1 MTDELDAFYIRDP
14 TFPII
19 KNRNNFVIGKHTYY
33 NPRSQ
38 AFINYWRLHKK
49 RCIEG
54 FWSIDDPE
62 YHIDVNNPVEP
73 IECGKKWRFM
83 PPNLYFY
90 VNFGVIKHKPEG
102 SQKTDPK
109 KIVRPYLRDFEWAY
123 FYNFIEARGFSGF
136 SDDDEYT
143 CLEAVDKFEKNEI
156 LEDDADLQVESIYK
170 KDGSLKK
177 YIPARQYLRQLF
189 DRPMGIPLYENQS
202 KNMMLLGARGGGKP
216 VDYQCVTITP
226 DGVKLFKDLQV
237 GDAVFAKDGSI
248 TKIIGIPFDGE
259 DECYELTLKDG
270 RKIIAGQD
278 HEWLVIK
285 HGSKRGE
292 FITTT
297 KEMLK
302 DYVRER
308 KISDR
313 NPSGKEY
320 IYRIPVNGCVD
331 FSKQNIDLDPYTLG
345 IIIGNGSCTSC
356 SKNKIQITINKV
368 DYEVLKHNIPY
379 NISELKEGKHISLEF
394 ENIKD
399 VLIKYNLY
407 GKYSYN
413 KSIPKEYLFNDKETR
428 LELLKGLIDSDG
440 TVTKSRGT
448 PSYNTTSEQL
458 ADDVCFLARSL
469 GYNCKK
475 SKKEN
480 VGYKDKDG
488 NFVHCRDCYNV
499 YIYTDE
505 NISKLDRK
513 NEKIVSRISKYQRS
527 KIDYTTIIDIK
538 YVGRRKCK
546 CITVEHKD
554 HCFLAGDFIVT
565 HNSYLTGV
573 GVVLHEWLFDG
584 ARIYNKESIE
594 NPSVV
599 EILVGAANTAKSK
612 DILDKTE
619 LALNN
624 LAGPG
629 GYAKH
634 PFYKEHMGT
643 LKSNNINNAFRNEY
657 LKKIGGEWVKKG
669 SMSNIKHV
677 TFTVTNPE
685 AAAGTRPNI
694 IVVEEVGLLENVL
707 QVHASNEAT
716 MVTDGTNRFGTT
728 VYIGT
733 GGNMDKIVESEILFR
748 DPEANTLLA
757 FDDIYENSGK
767 IGWFVPAYYMDGSYK
782 DENGNT
788 KIKEAVDHY
797 MKRREIKRKAKSMK
811 AIDGELT
818 NYPLKPSEMFS
829 SNNSNIFPIN
839 DLKERLIEIQT
850 QSYKEAD
857 KTLVCELGIDSNGDV
872 FTYPVDSNKVIRNF
886 PALKSMDLDGAVEI
900 YEEPKKD
907 SEGNVFMNRYYA
919 GCLTPGEKVLTNHG
933 LKNVENVGY
942 NDFLYNNDG
951 KLVKITN
958 LLSRKVNN
966 YKCKEIKLSN
976 TYRTLKTTF
985 EHPFYSSKNTRIIN
999 EDKFEFSKR
1008 RMFDIGEK
1016 DWIKYP
1022 NLYIEEQD
1030 IDIKEIINKYSKKTD
1045 YIKLFN
1051 NKNFWWLVGLWLGDG
1066 SLNKRKGIDICFN
1079 KKEKYLD
1086 KYISVV
1092 KKIFNK
1098 NPSTHSE
1105 TNSKINYVFYSS
1117 FMYEF
1122 LKNEFGYGSKNKHI
1136 PEWFKRWKNSF
1147 KKELVYGYFCADGS
1161 VIKHEKYNSISFV
1174 STSLE
1179 LLENIQDL
1187 LFSFNIVS
1195 GLSLLR
1201 KEKIMEIEKRKVN
1214 CSCTYQLRIGNY
1226 DSIKFKNLFNFLNC
1240 DKLSKIDES
1249 LNTGIRR
1256 KNGCFI
1262 SKDKKY
1268 IYFQIK
1274 SIKTF
1279 TYSGVV
1285 YNFTCDTHKYLSHH
1299 FTNCNCDTYD
1309 DDKVVDTISLGSIF
1323 IMDSWTRRIV
1333 AEYTGRRLTKDF
1345 YEITRRLTMYYNAVN
1360 NYEQNKKGLFSY
1372 YEKVKSLYLLAET
1385 PKSLKDEAGTSIIR
1399 TGNRKYGT
1407 TTTTAVINYGI
1418 NLILNWLLE
1427 EAYGEEANIS
1437 NVFKIKSKGLL
1448 EELIKYNPKH
1458 GNYDR
1463 IFALI
1468 MLLIL
1473 VEDRHRIID
1482 EQINNMESPK
1492 QSVEQDEFF
1501 SRNYDRKYK
1510 SMGIRF

>member
-189 DRPMGIPLYENQS
+189 DKPMGIPLYENQS
-202 KNMMLLGARGGGKP
+202 KNMMLLGARGGGKGTLLTEVVP
-216 VDYQCVTITP
+216 TP
-226 DGVKLFKDLQV
+226 DGMKVWGSLQI
-237 GDAVFAKDGSI
+237 GDYVFDENGNP
-248 TKIIGIPFDGE
+248 TKIIGIPFD
-259 DECYELTLKDG
+259 DITNTYEITFSDG
-270 RKIIAGQD
+270 RKTVVSEDHLWNVKCWDKGFKVVDTKTIA
-278 HEWLVIK
+278 
-285 HGSKRGE
+285 S
-292 FITTT
+292 
-297 KEMLK
+297 
-302 DYVRER
+302 DYVKKR
-308 KISDR
+308 KVTER
-313 NPSGKEY
+313 NPNGKEY
-320 IYRIPVNGCVD
+320 KYKIQVSGSVEFN
-331 FSKQNIDLDPYTLG
+331 KKEDLLIDPYTMGLL
-345 IIIGNGSCTSC
+345 IGGGSFR
-356 SKNKIQITINKV
+356 NV
-368 DYEVLKHNIPY
+368 HNHTMFLAGASEDIDEYREIIPY
-379 NISELKEGKHISLEF
+379 HIDELSSKDNNIIHIN
-394 ENIKD
+394 NIKEI
-399 VLIKYNLY
+399 LKKYDLLD
-407 GKYSYN
+407 KYSYE
-413 KSIPKEYLFNDKETR
+413 KHIPYQYLFSSKEDR
-428 LELLKGLIDSDG
+428 LNLLKGLIDTDG

-448 PSYNTTSEQL
+448 PSYTTTSEQL
-458 ADDVCFLARSL
+458 TDDVCFLVRSL
-469 GYNCKK
+469 GYNCRK

-499 YIYTDE
+499 YIYTDDIIC
-505 NISKLDRK
+505 NLKRKISK
-513 NEKIVSRISKYQRS
+513 IQPRISNYHKS
-527 KIDYTTIIDIK
+527 KQLYSIITD
-538 YVGRRKCK
+538 VKCLGPQHIR
-546 CITVEHKD
+546 CISVENESG
-554 HCFLAGDFIVT
+554 LYLTNDFIVT

-594 NPSVV
+594 NPSVI

-629 GYAKH
+629 GYTKH

-677 TFTVTNPE
+677 TFTITNPE

-857 KTLVCELGIDSNGDV
+857 KTLVCELGIDSNGSV

-933 LKNVENVGY
+933 LKNVEDIN
-942 NDFLYNNDG
+942 NNDLLLNKDG
-951 KLVKITN
+951 EFVSINKFLKFYKKQEDVYEFKVSNIFRTTKFTKEHPIYVSDRITKYNTKSNRQRQYEFNFDFKTADLVKEGQWTKSPNIYRKETN
-958 LLSRKVNN
+958 DYLNLNFNKKILN
-966 YKCKEIKLSN
+966 
-976 TYRTLKTTF
+976 
-985 EHPFYSSKNTRIIN
+985 
-999 EDKFEFSKR
+999 DK
-1008 RMFDIGEK
+1008 D
-1016 DWIKYP
+1016 
-1022 NLYIEEQD
+1022 
-1030 IDIKEIINKYSKKTD
+1030 
-1045 YIKLFN
+1045 
-1051 NKNFWWLVGLWLGDG
+1051 FWWLIGLWLGDG
-1066 SLNKRKGIDICFN
+1066 WI
-1079 KKEKYLD
+1079 D
-1086 KYISVV
+1086 KYSIYFSFNSKETAHINKAKSIVQRL
-1092 KKIFNK
+1092 FNK
-1098 NPSTHSE
+1098 NTYERIRNNCVELSFGNKKLSKFL
-1105 TNSKINYVFYSS
+1105 NDYFGKYAYGKKINESIKYAPHKLKKQLVLGYLDSDGCVIEKNNRYSS
-1117 FMYEF
+1117 
-1122 LKNEFGYGSKNKHI
+1122 
-1136 PEWFKRWKNSF
+1136 
-1147 KKELVYGYFCADGS
+1147 
-1161 VIKHEKYNSISFV
+1161 SFV
-1174 STSLE
+1174 SINLE
-1179 LLENIQDL
+1179 LLESIQDI
-1187 LFSFNIVS
+1187 LFSLNIVS
-1195 GLSLLR
+1195 NLSKLR
-1201 KEKIMEIEKRKVN
+1201 NKKESFIQEKKVN
-1214 CSCTYQLRIGNY
+1214 QKETYQLRLGHF
-1226 DSIKFKNLFNFLNC
+1226 DVLKLRSLFDEIDDL
-1240 DKLSKIDES
+1240 KLSKVNINKYNKRPSPTSFE
-1249 LNTGIRR
+1249 
-1256 KNGCFI
+1256 CFI
-1262 SKDKKY
+1262 KDGFIYNKIKKITKSKY
-1268 IYFQIK
+1268 TGY
-1274 SIKTF
+1274 
-1279 TYSGVV
+1279 V
-1285 YNFTCDTHKYLSHH
+1285 YNFDCKTHTFISYYITTH
-1299 FTNCNCDTYD
+1299 NCDTYD

-1427 EAYGEEANIS
+1427 EAYGEDANIS
-1437 NVFKIKSKGLL
+1437 NVSKIKSKGLL

>member
-189 DRPMGIPLYENQS
+189 DKPMGLPLYENQS
-202 KNMMLLGARGGGKP
+202 KNIMLLGARGGGK
-216 VDYQCVTITP
+216 
-226 DGVKLFKDLQV
+226 
-237 GDAVFAKDGSI
+237 
-248 TKIIGIPFDGE
+248 
-259 DECYELTLKDG
+259 
-270 RKIIAGQD
+270 
-278 HEWLVIK
+278 
-285 HGSKRGE
+285 
-292 FITTT
+292 
-297 KEMLK
+297 
-302 DYVRER
+302 
-308 KISDR
+308 
-313 NPSGKEY
+313 
-320 IYRIPVNGCVD
+320 
-331 FSKQNIDLDPYTLG
+331 
-345 IIIGNGSCTSC
+345 
-356 SKNKIQITINKV
+356 
-368 DYEVLKHNIPY
+368 
-379 NISELKEGKHISLEF
+379 
-394 ENIKD
+394 
-399 VLIKYNLY
+399 
-407 GKYSYN
+407 
-413 KSIPKEYLFNDKETR
+413 
-428 LELLKGLIDSDG
+428 
-440 TVTKSRGT
+440 
-448 PSYNTTSEQL
+448 
-458 ADDVCFLARSL
+458 
-469 GYNCKK
+469 
-475 SKKEN
+475 
-480 VGYKDKDG
+480 
-488 NFVHCRDCYNV
+488 
-499 YIYTDE
+499 
-505 NISKLDRK
+505 
-513 NEKIVSRISKYQRS
+513 
-527 KIDYTTIIDIK
+527 
-538 YVGRRKCK
+538 
-546 CITVEHKD
+546 
-554 HCFLAGDFIVT
+554 
-565 HNSYLTGV
+565 SYLTGV

-629 GYAKH
+629 GYTKH

-685 AAAGTRPNI
+685 AAAGTRPNV

-716 MVTDGTNRFGTT
+716 MVTDGTNRFGSTI
-728 VYIGT
+728 YIGT

-748 DPEANTLLA
+748 DPVANTLLA
-757 FDDIYENSGK
+757 FEDIYENSGM
-767 IGWFVPAYYMDGSYK
+767 IGWFVPAYYMDGTYK

-797 MKRREIKRKAKSMK
+797 MKRREVKRKAKSMK

-857 KTLVCELGIDSNGDV
+857 RTLVCELGIDSNGNV
-872 FTYPVDSNKVIRNF
+872 FTYPVDLNKVIRNF

-919 GCLTPGEKVLTNHG
+919 GCLTPGEKVFTNNG
-933 LKNVENVGY
+933 LKKVEDINSNDLLLNKDGEFVEINKFLKFYKKNEDIYKIKVSNTFRTTTFTKEHPIYISDRKTKY
-942 NDFLYNNDG
+942 NTKSERQRQYEFDFDF
-951 KLVKITN
+951 KTVDLVKKGQWT
-958 LLSRKVNN
+958 KVPNI
-966 YKCKEIKLSN
+966 YKL
-976 TYRTLKTTF
+976 
-985 EHPFYSSKNTRIIN
+985 
-999 EDKFEFSKR
+999 
-1008 RMFDIGEK
+1008 EK
-1016 DWIKYP
+1016 DDYLKL
-1022 NLYIEEQD
+1022 NL
-1030 IDIKEIINKYSKKTD
+1030 NKKILKD
-1045 YIKLFN
+1045 KD
-1051 NKNFWWLVGLWLGDG
+1051 FWWLVGLWIGDG
-1066 SLNKRKGIDICFN
+1066 WTQKNKIFFSFNIKETKHIEKAEEIIRNIFKKDIYKRVRNNCMEMSFLSIELYEFFN
-1079 KKEKYLD
+1079 NNFGKYAYGKKIPECIKYIPEHLKKNLILGYLD
-1086 KYISVV
+1086 SDGCVIE
-1092 KKIFNK
+1092 N
-1098 NPSTHSE
+1098 
-1105 TNSKINYVFYSS
+1105 NSRYSS
-1117 FMYEF
+1117 
-1122 LKNEFGYGSKNKHI
+1122 N
-1136 PEWFKRWKNSF
+1136 
-1147 KKELVYGYFCADGS
+1147 
-1161 VIKHEKYNSISFV
+1161 FV
-1174 STSLE
+1174 SINLE
-1179 LLENIQDL
+1179 LLEAIQDI
-1187 LFSFNIVS
+1187 LFSLNIVS
-1195 GLSLLR
+1195 NLSKLR
-1201 KEKIMEIEKRKVN
+1201 NNKISNIKSRIINQKEV
-1214 CSCTYQLRIGNY
+1214 YHLRLGHF
-1226 DSIKFKNLFNFLNC
+1226 DSIKLRDLFDYVDDL
-1240 DKLSKIDES
+1240 KLSKID
-1249 LNTGIRR
+1249 
-1256 KNGCFI
+1256 KNKYIKRSSPTSFDCFI
-1262 SKDKKY
+1262 KDDY
-1268 IYFQIK
+1268 IYFKIK
-1274 SIKTF
+1274 EITKSK
-1279 TYSGVV
+1279 YDGYV
-1285 YNFTCDTHKYLSHH
+1285 YNFDCKTHSFVTYHITTH
-1299 FTNCNCDTYD
+1299 NCDTYD
-1309 DDKVVDTISLGSIF
+1309 DDKVVDTVSLGSIF

-1427 EAYGEEANIS
+1427 EAYGEDANIS

-1492 QSVEQDEFF
+1492 QSIEQDEFF
-1501 SRNYDRKYK
+1501 SRNYDQKYK

>member
-19 KNRNNFVIGKHTYY
+19 KNKNNFVIGKHTYY

-189 DRPMGIPLYENQS
+189 DKPMGIPLYENQS
-202 KNMMLLGARGGGKP
+202 KNMMLLGARGGGKGTLLTEVVP
-216 VDYQCVTITP
+216 TP
-226 DGVKLFKDLQV
+226 DGMKVWGSLQI
-237 GDAVFAKDGSI
+237 GDYVFDENGNP
-248 TKIIGIPFDGE
+248 TKIIGIPFD
-259 DECYELTLKDG
+259 DITNTYEITFSDG
-270 RKIIAGQD
+270 RKTIVSEDHLWNVKCWDKGFKVIDTKTIA
-278 HEWLVIK
+278 
-285 HGSKRGE
+285 S
-292 FITTT
+292 
-297 KEMLK
+297 
-302 DYVRER
+302 DYVKKR
-308 KISDR
+308 KVTER
-313 NPSGKEY
+313 NPNGKEY
-320 IYRIPVNGCVD
+320 KYKIQVSGAVEFN
-331 FSKQNIDLDPYTLG
+331 KKEDLLIDPYTMGLL
-345 IIIGNGSCTSC
+345 IGDGSFR
-356 SKNKIQITINKV
+356 NV
-368 DYEVLKHNIPY
+368 HNHTMFLAGASEDIDEYREIIPY
-379 NISELKEGKHISLEF
+379 HIDELSSKDNNVIHIN
-394 ENIKD
+394 NIKEI
-399 VLIKYNLY
+399 LKKYDLLD
-407 GKYSYN
+407 KYSYE
-413 KSIPKEYLFNDKETR
+413 KHIPYQYLFSSKEDR
-428 LELLKGLIDSDG
+428 LNLLKGLIDTDG

-448 PSYNTTSEQL
+448 PSYTTTSEQL

-469 GYNCKK
+469 GYNCRK

-499 YIYTDE
+499 YIYTDDIICNLKRKIAKIQPRTSNYHKSKQLYSIIVDVKCLGPQHIRCISVE
-505 NISKLDRK
+505 NESGLYLT
-513 NEKIVSRISKYQRS
+513 N
-527 KIDYTTIIDIK
+527 
-538 YVGRRKCK
+538 
-546 CITVEHKD
+546 
-554 HCFLAGDFIVT
+554 DFIVT

-629 GYAKH
+629 GYTKH

-657 LKKIGGEWVKKG
+657 LKKISGEWVKKG

-857 KTLVCELGIDSNGDV
+857 KTLVCELGIDSNGSV

-933 LKNVENVGY
+933 LKNVE
-942 NDFLYNNDG
+942 DINNDDLLLNKDG
-951 KLVKITN
+951 EFVSINKFLKFYKEQEDVYEFKVSNIFRTTKFTKEHPIYVSDRITKYNTKSNRQRQYEFNFDFKTADLVKEGQWTKSPNIYRKETN
-958 LLSRKVNN
+958 DYLNLNFNK
-966 YKCKEIKLSN
+966 KI
-976 TYRTLKTTF
+976 LK
-985 EHPFYSSKNTRIIN
+985 
-999 EDKFEFSKR
+999 DK
-1008 RMFDIGEK
+1008 D
-1016 DWIKYP
+1016 
-1022 NLYIEEQD
+1022 
-1030 IDIKEIINKYSKKTD
+1030 
-1045 YIKLFN
+1045 
-1051 NKNFWWLVGLWLGDG
+1051 FWWLIGLWLGDG
-1066 SLNKRKGIDICFN
+1066 WT
-1079 KKEKYLD
+1079 D
-1086 KYISVV
+1086 KYSIYFSFNSKETTHINKAKSIVQRL
-1092 KKIFNK
+1092 FNK
-1098 NPSTHSE
+1098 NTYERIRNNCVELSFGNKKLSE
-1105 TNSKINYVFYSS
+1105 FLNDYFGKYAYGKKINESIKYAPHKLKKQLILGYLDSDGCIIEKNNRYSS
-1117 FMYEF
+1117 
-1122 LKNEFGYGSKNKHI
+1122 
-1136 PEWFKRWKNSF
+1136 
-1147 KKELVYGYFCADGS
+1147 
-1161 VIKHEKYNSISFV
+1161 SFV
-1174 STSLE
+1174 SINLE
-1179 LLENIQDL
+1179 LLESIQDI
-1187 LFSFNIVS
+1187 LFSLNIVS
-1195 GLSLLR
+1195 NLSKLR
-1201 KEKIMEIEKRKVN
+1201 NKKESFIQEKKVN
-1214 CSCTYQLRIGNY
+1214 QKETYQLRLGHF
-1226 DSIKFKNLFNFLNC
+1226 DVLKLRSLFDEIDDL
-1240 DKLSKIDES
+1240 KLSKVNINKYNKRPSPTSFE
-1249 LNTGIRR
+1249 
-1256 KNGCFI
+1256 CFI
-1262 SKDKKY
+1262 KDGFIYNKIKKITKSKY
-1268 IYFQIK
+1268 TGY
-1274 SIKTF
+1274 
-1279 TYSGVV
+1279 V
-1285 YNFTCDTHKYLSHH
+1285 YNFDCKTHTFISYYITTH
-1299 FTNCNCDTYD
+1299 NCDTYD

-1385 PKSLKDEAGTSIIR
+1385 PKSLKDEAGSSIIR

-1427 EAYGEEANIS
+1427 EAYGEDANIS

-1482 EQINNMESPK
+1482 EQINNMESSK

>member
-189 DRPMGIPLYENQS
+189 DKPMGIPLYENQS
-202 KNMMLLGARGGGKP
+202 KNMMLLGARGGGKGTLLTEIVP
-216 VDYQCVTITP
+216 TP
-226 DGVKLFKDLQV
+226 DGMKIWGSLQI
-237 GDAVFAKDGSI
+237 GDYVFDENGNP
-248 TKIIGIPFDGE
+248 TKIIGIPFD
-259 DECYELTLKDG
+259 DITNTYEITFSDG
-270 RKIIAGQD
+270 RKTVVSEDHLWNVKCWDKGFKVIDTKTIA
-278 HEWLVIK
+278 
-285 HGSKRGE
+285 S
-292 FITTT
+292 
-297 KEMLK
+297 
-302 DYVRER
+302 DYVKKR
-308 KISDR
+308 KVTKR
-313 NPSGKEY
+313 NPNGKEY
-320 IYRIPVNGCVD
+320 KYKIQVSGAVEFN
-331 FSKQNIDLDPYTLG
+331 KKEDLLIDPYTMGLL
-345 IIIGNGSCTSC
+345 IGDGSFRH
-356 SKNKIQITINKV
+356 V
-368 DYEVLKHNIPY
+368 HNHTMFLAGASEDIDKYREIIPY
-379 NISELKEGKHISLEF
+379 RIDELSSKDNNTIHIN
-394 ENIKD
+394 NIKEI
-399 VLIKYNLY
+399 LKKYDLLD
-407 GKYSYN
+407 KYSYE
-413 KSIPKEYLFNDKETR
+413 KHIPYQYLFASKEDR
-428 LELLKGLIDSDG
+428 LNLLKGLIDTDG
-440 TVTKSRGT
+440 IVTKSRGT
-448 PSYNTTSEQL
+448 PSYTTTSKQL
-458 ADDVCFLARSL
+458 ADDVCFLVRSL
-469 GYNCKK
+469 GYNCRK

-488 NFVHCRDCYNV
+488 NFVHCRDCYNI
-499 YIYTDE
+499 YIYTDDIICKLKRKIAKIQPRTSNYHKSKQLYSIIVDVKCLGPQHIRCISVE
-505 NISKLDRK
+505 NESGLYLT
-513 NEKIVSRISKYQRS
+513 N
-527 KIDYTTIIDIK
+527 
-538 YVGRRKCK
+538 
-546 CITVEHKD
+546 
-554 HCFLAGDFIVT
+554 DFIVT

-857 KTLVCELGIDSNGDV
+857 KTLVCELGIDSNGSV

-900 YEEPKKD
+900 YEEPKRD

-933 LKNVENVGY
+933 LKNVEDIN
-942 NDFLYNNDG
+942 NNDLLLNKDG
-951 KLVKITN
+951 EFVSINKFLRFYKEQEDVYEFKVSNIFRTTKFTKEHPIYVSDRIIKYNTKSNRQRQYEFNFDFKTADLVKEGQWTKSPNIYRKETN
-958 LLSRKVNN
+958 DYLNLNFNK
-966 YKCKEIKLSN
+966 KI
-976 TYRTLKTTF
+976 LK
-985 EHPFYSSKNTRIIN
+985 
-999 EDKFEFSKR
+999 DK
-1008 RMFDIGEK
+1008 D
-1016 DWIKYP
+1016 
-1022 NLYIEEQD
+1022 
-1030 IDIKEIINKYSKKTD
+1030 
-1045 YIKLFN
+1045 
-1051 NKNFWWLVGLWLGDG
+1051 FWWLIGLWLGDG
-1066 SLNKRKGIDICFN
+1066 WI
-1079 KKEKYLD
+1079 D
-1086 KYISVV
+1086 KYSIYFSFNS
-1092 KKIFNK
+1092 KETAHINKAKSIIQRLFNK
-1098 NPSTHSE
+1098 NTYERIKNNCVELSFGNKKLSE
-1105 TNSKINYVFYSS
+1105 FLNDYFGKYAYGKKINEFIKYAPHKFKKQLILGYLDSDGCIIEKNNRYSS
-1117 FMYEF
+1117 
-1122 LKNEFGYGSKNKHI
+1122 
-1136 PEWFKRWKNSF
+1136 
-1147 KKELVYGYFCADGS
+1147 
-1161 VIKHEKYNSISFV
+1161 SFV
-1174 STSLE
+1174 SINLE
-1179 LLENIQDL
+1179 LLESIQDI
-1187 LFSFNIVS
+1187 LFSLNIVS
-1195 GLSLLR
+1195 NLSKLR
-1201 KEKIMEIEKRKVN
+1201 NKKESFIQEKKVN
-1214 CSCTYQLRIGNY
+1214 QKETYQLRLGHF
-1226 DSIKFKNLFNFLNC
+1226 DVLKLRSLFDEIDDL
-1240 DKLSKIDES
+1240 KLSKVNINKYNKRPSPTSFE
-1249 LNTGIRR
+1249 
-1256 KNGCFI
+1256 CFI
-1262 SKDKKY
+1262 KDGFIYNKIKKITKSKHTGY
-1268 IYFQIK
+1268 
-1274 SIKTF
+1274 
-1279 TYSGVV
+1279 V
-1285 YNFTCDTHKYLSHH
+1285 YNFDCKTHTFISYYITTH
-1299 FTNCNCDTYD
+1299 NCDTYD

-1437 NVFKIKSKGLL
+1437 NVSKIKSKGLL

-1473 VEDRHRIID
+1473 VEDRHRVID

>member
-1 MTDELDAFYIRDP
+1 MTEDLDSFYIRDP
-14 TFPII
+14 VFPII
-19 KNRNNFVIGKHTYY
+19 KNRNNFVIKKHTYY

-62 YHIDVNNPVEP
+62 YQIDVNNPVEP
-73 IECGKKWRFM
+73 IGCGKKWRFM

-123 FYNFIEARGFSGF
+123 FYNYIEARGFSGF
-136 SDDDEYT
+136 SDDNEYT

-156 LEDDADLQVESIYK
+156 LEDDPELQVASIYK

-177 YIPARQYLRQLF
+177 YIPAREYLRQLF
-189 DRPMGIPLYENQS
+189 DKPMGIPLYENQS
-202 KNMMLLGARGGGKP
+202 KNMMLLGARGGGKGTLLTEVVP
-216 VDYQCVTITP
+216 TP
-226 DGVKLFKDLQV
+226 DGMKVWGSLQI
-237 GDAVFAKDGSI
+237 GDYVFDENGNP
-248 TKIIGIPFDGE
+248 TKIIGIPFDNITNT
-259 DECYELTLKDG
+259 YEITFSDG
-270 RKIIAGQD
+270 RKTVVSEDHLWNVKCWDKGFKIID
-278 HEWLVIK
+278 
-285 HGSKRGE
+285 
-292 FITTT
+292 T
-297 KEMLK
+297 KTIAS
-302 DYVRER
+302 DYVKKR
-308 KISDR
+308 KVTER
-313 NPSGKEY
+313 NPNGKEY
-320 IYRIPVNGCVD
+320 KYKIQVSGAVEFN
-331 FSKQNIDLDPYTLG
+331 KKEDLLIDPYTMGLL
-345 IIIGNGSCTSC
+345 IGGGSFRHVHKHTMFLAGASEDIDEYR
-356 SKNKIQITINKV
+356 KI
-368 DYEVLKHNIPY
+368 IPY
-379 NISELKEGKHISLEF
+379 RIDELSAKDNNIIHIN
-394 ENIKD
+394 NIKEI
-399 VLIKYNLY
+399 LKKYDLLD
-407 GKYSYN
+407 KYSYE
-413 KSIPKEYLFNDKETR
+413 KHIPYQYLFASKEDR
-428 LELLKGLIDSDG
+428 LNLLKGLIDTDG

-448 PSYNTTSEQL
+448 PSYTTTSEQL
-458 ADDVCFLARSL
+458 ADDVCFLVRSL
-469 GYNCKK
+469 GYNCRK

-499 YIYTDE
+499 YIYTDDIICNLKRKIAKIQPRTSNYHKSKQLYSIIVDVKYLGPQHIRCISVE
-505 NISKLDRK
+505 NESGLYLT
-513 NEKIVSRISKYQRS
+513 N
-527 KIDYTTIIDIK
+527 
-538 YVGRRKCK
+538 
-546 CITVEHKD
+546 
-554 HCFLAGDFIVT
+554 DFIVT

-629 GYAKH
+629 GYVKH

-643 LKSNNINNAFRNEY
+643 LKSNNMNNAFRNEY
-657 LKKIGGEWVKKG
+657 LKKVGGEWEKKG

-677 TFTVTNPE
+677 TFTITNPE

-728 VYIGT
+728 IYIGT

-788 KIKEAVDHY
+788 KIKEAIDHY

-850 QSYKEAD
+850 QSYKDED
-857 KTLVCELGIDSNGDV
+857 KTLVCELGLDSNGNV

-933 LKNVENVGY
+933 LKNVEDIN
-942 NDFLYNNDG
+942 NNDLLLNKDG
-951 KLVKITN
+951 EFVSINKFLKFYKEQEDVYEFKVSNIFRTTKFTKEHPIYVSDRITKYNTKSNRQRQYEFNFDFKTADLVKEGQWTKSPNIYRKETN
-958 LLSRKVNN
+958 DYLNLNFNK
-966 YKCKEIKLSN
+966 KI
-976 TYRTLKTTF
+976 LK
-985 EHPFYSSKNTRIIN
+985 N
-999 EDKFEFSKR
+999 
-1008 RMFDIGEK
+1008 K
-1016 DWIKYP
+1016 D
-1022 NLYIEEQD
+1022 
-1030 IDIKEIINKYSKKTD
+1030 
-1045 YIKLFN
+1045 
-1051 NKNFWWLVGLWLGDG
+1051 FWWLIGLWLGDG
-1066 SLNKRKGIDICFN
+1066 WA
-1079 KKEKYLD
+1079 D
-1086 KYISVV
+1086 KYSIYFSFNS
-1092 KKIFNK
+1092 KETTHINKAKSIIQRLFNK
-1098 NPSTHSE
+1098 NTYERIRNNCIELSFGNKELSE
-1105 TNSKINYVFYSS
+1105 FLNDYFGKYAYGKKINESIKYAPHKLKKQLILGYLDSDGCIIEKNNRYSS
-1117 FMYEF
+1117 
-1122 LKNEFGYGSKNKHI
+1122 
-1136 PEWFKRWKNSF
+1136 
-1147 KKELVYGYFCADGS
+1147 
-1161 VIKHEKYNSISFV
+1161 SFV
-1174 STSLE
+1174 SINLE
-1179 LLENIQDL
+1179 LLESIQDI
-1187 LFSFNIVS
+1187 LFSLNIVS
-1195 GLSLLR
+1195 NLSKLR
-1201 KEKIMEIEKRKVN
+1201 NKKESFIQEKKVN
-1214 CSCTYQLRIGNY
+1214 QKETYQLRLGHF
-1226 DSIKFKNLFNFLNC
+1226 DVLKLRSLFDEIDDL
-1240 DKLSKIDES
+1240 KLSKVNINKYNKRPSPTSFE
-1249 LNTGIRR
+1249 
-1256 KNGCFI
+1256 CFI
-1262 SKDKKY
+1262 KDGFIYNKIKKITKFKY
-1268 IYFQIK
+1268 TGY
-1274 SIKTF
+1274 
-1279 TYSGVV
+1279 V
-1285 YNFTCDTHKYLSHH
+1285 YNFDCKTHTFISYYITTH
-1299 FTNCNCDTYD
+1299 NCDTYD
-1309 DDKVVDTISLGSIF
+1309 DDKVVDTVSLGSIF

-1372 YEKVKSLYLLAET
+1372 YEKMRSLYLLSET
-1385 PKSLKDEAGTSIIR
+1385 PKSLKDEAGSSIIR
-1399 TGNRKYGT
+1399 VGNRKYGT
-1407 TTTTAVINYGI
+1407 TTTTSVINYGI

-1427 EAYGEEANIS
+1427 DAYGEDSNVSNIS
-1437 NVFKIKSKGLL
+1437 KIKSKGLL

-1473 VEDRHRIID
+1473 VEDRHRIIS
-1482 EQINNMESPK
+1482 EQLNSIDKPEK
-1492 QSVEQDEFF
+1492 RVEQDDFF
-1501 SRNYDRKYK
+1501 TRNYNDKFNRKIFK
-1510 SMGIRF
+1510 F

>member
-189 DRPMGIPLYENQS
+189 DKPMGIPLYENQS
-202 KNMMLLGARGGGKP
+202 KNMMLLGARGGGKGTLLTEVVP
-216 VDYQCVTITP
+216 TP
-226 DGVKLFKDLQV
+226 DGMKVWGSLQI
-237 GDAVFAKDGSI
+237 GDYVFDENGNP
-248 TKIIGIPFDGE
+248 TKIIGIPFD
-259 DECYELTLKDG
+259 DITNTYEITFSDG
-270 RKIIAGQD
+270 RKTIVSEDHLWNVKCWDKGFKVIDTKTIA
-278 HEWLVIK
+278 
-285 HGSKRGE
+285 S
-292 FITTT
+292 
-297 KEMLK
+297 
-302 DYVRER
+302 DYVKKR
-308 KISDR
+308 KVTER
-313 NPSGKEY
+313 NPNGKEY
-320 IYRIPVNGCVD
+320 KYKIQVSGAVEFN
-331 FSKQNIDLDPYTLG
+331 KKEDLLIDPYTMGLL
-345 IIIGNGSCTSC
+345 IGDGSFR
-356 SKNKIQITINKV
+356 NV
-368 DYEVLKHNIPY
+368 HNHTMFLAGASEDIDEYREIIPY
-379 NISELKEGKHISLEF
+379 HIDELSSKDNNVIHIN
-394 ENIKD
+394 NIKEI
-399 VLIKYNLY
+399 LKKYDLLD
-407 GKYSYN
+407 KYSYE
-413 KSIPKEYLFNDKETR
+413 KHIPYQYLFSSKEDR
-428 LELLKGLIDSDG
+428 LNLLKGLIDTDG
-440 TVTKSRGT
+440 TITKSRGT
-448 PSYNTTSEQL
+448 PSYTTTSEQL

-469 GYNCKK
+469 GYNCRK

-499 YIYTDE
+499 YIYTDDIICNLKRKIAKIQPRTSNYHKSKQLYSIIVDVKCLGPQHIRCISVE
-505 NISKLDRK
+505 NESGLYLT
-513 NEKIVSRISKYQRS
+513 N
-527 KIDYTTIIDIK
+527 
-538 YVGRRKCK
+538 
-546 CITVEHKD
+546 
-554 HCFLAGDFIVT
+554 DFIVT

-629 GYAKH
+629 GYVKH

-657 LKKIGGEWVKKG
+657 LKKISGEWVKKG

-857 KTLVCELGIDSNGDV
+857 KTLVCELGIDSNGSV

-933 LKNVENVGY
+933 LKNVEDIN
-942 NDFLYNNDG
+942 NNDLLLNKDG
-951 KLVKITN
+951 EFVSINKFLKFYKEQEDVYEFKVSNIFRTTKFTKEHPIYVSDRITKYNTKSNRQRQYEFNFDFKTADLVKEGQWTKSPNIYRKETN
-958 LLSRKVNN
+958 DYLNLNFNK
-966 YKCKEIKLSN
+966 KI
-976 TYRTLKTTF
+976 LK
-985 EHPFYSSKNTRIIN
+985 
-999 EDKFEFSKR
+999 DK
-1008 RMFDIGEK
+1008 D
-1016 DWIKYP
+1016 
-1022 NLYIEEQD
+1022 
-1030 IDIKEIINKYSKKTD
+1030 
-1045 YIKLFN
+1045 
-1051 NKNFWWLVGLWLGDG
+1051 FWWLIGLWLGDG
-1066 SLNKRKGIDICFN
+1066 WT
-1079 KKEKYLD
+1079 D
-1086 KYISVV
+1086 KYSIYFSFNSKETTHINKAKSIVQRL
-1092 KKIFNK
+1092 FNK
-1098 NPSTHSE
+1098 NTYERIRNNCVELSFGNKKLSE
-1105 TNSKINYVFYSS
+1105 FLNDYFGKYAYGKKINESIKYAPHKLKKQLILGYLDSDGCIIEKNNRYSS
-1117 FMYEF
+1117 
-1122 LKNEFGYGSKNKHI
+1122 
-1136 PEWFKRWKNSF
+1136 
-1147 KKELVYGYFCADGS
+1147 
-1161 VIKHEKYNSISFV
+1161 SFV
-1174 STSLE
+1174 SINLE
-1179 LLENIQDL
+1179 LLESIQDI
-1187 LFSFNIVS
+1187 LFSLNIVS
-1195 GLSLLR
+1195 NLSKLR
-1201 KEKIMEIEKRKVN
+1201 NKKESFIQEKKVN
-1214 CSCTYQLRIGNY
+1214 QKETYQLRLGY
-1226 DSIKFKNLFNFLNC
+1226 FDVLKLRSLFDEIDDL
-1240 DKLSKIDES
+1240 KLSKVNINKYNKRPSPTSFE
-1249 LNTGIRR
+1249 
-1256 KNGCFI
+1256 CFI
-1262 SKDKKY
+1262 KDGFIYNKIKKITKSKY
-1268 IYFQIK
+1268 TGY
-1274 SIKTF
+1274 
-1279 TYSGVV
+1279 V
-1285 YNFTCDTHKYLSHH
+1285 YNFDCKTHTFISYYITTH
-1299 FTNCNCDTYD
+1299 NCDTYD

-1385 PKSLKDEAGTSIIR
+1385 PKSLKDEAGSSIIR

-1473 VEDRHRIID
+1473 VEDRHRVID
-1482 EQINNMESPK
+1482 EQINNMERPK

>member
-1 MTDELDAFYIRDP
+1 MTEDLDSFYIRDP
-14 TFPII
+14 VFPII
-19 KNRNNFVIGKHTYY
+19 KNRNNFVIKKHTYY

-123 FYNFIEARGFSGF
+123 FYNYIEARGFSGF
-136 SDDDEYT
+136 SDDNEYT

-156 LEDDADLQVESIYK
+156 LEDDPELQVASIYK

-177 YIPARQYLRQLF
+177 YIPAREYLRQLF

-202 KNMMLLGARGGGKP
+202 KNMMLLGGRGGGKGTLLTEVVP
-216 VDYQCVTITP
+216 TP
-226 DGVKLFKDLQV
+226 DGMKVWGSLQI
-237 GDAVFAKDGSI
+237 GDYVFDENGNP
-248 TKIIGIPFDGE
+248 TKIIGIPFD
-259 DECYELTLKDG
+259 DITNTYEITFSDG
-270 RKIIAGQD
+270 RKTVVSEDHLWNVKCWDKGFKVIDTKTIASD
-278 HEWLVIK
+278 YFK
-285 HGSKRGE
+285 KRKVTE
-292 FITTT
+292 
-297 KEMLK
+297 
-302 DYVRER
+302 
-308 KISDR
+308 R
-313 NPSGKEY
+313 NPNGKEY
-320 IYRIPVNGCVD
+320 KYRIQVSRAVEFN
-331 FSKQNIDLDPYTLG
+331 KKEDLLIDPYTMGLL
-345 IIIGNGSCTSC
+345 IGDGSFRNVHNHTMFLAGASED
-356 SKNKIQITINKV
+356 INE
-368 DYEVLKHNIPY
+368 YREIIPY
-379 NISELKEGKHISLEF
+379 HIDELSSKDNNTIHIN
-394 ENIKD
+394 NIKEI
-399 VLIKYNLY
+399 LKKYDLLD
-407 GKYSYN
+407 KYSYE
-413 KSIPKEYLFNDKETR
+413 KHIPYQYLFASKEDR
-428 LELLKGLIDSDG
+428 LNLLKGLIDTDG

-448 PSYNTTSEQL
+448 PSYTTTSEQL

-469 GYNCKK
+469 GYNCRK

-488 NFVHCRDCYNV
+488 NFVHCRDCYNI
-499 YIYTDE
+499 YIYTDDIICKLKRKIAKIQPRTSNYHKSKQLYSIIVDVKCLGPQHIRCISVE
-505 NISKLDRK
+505 NESGLYLT
-513 NEKIVSRISKYQRS
+513 N
-527 KIDYTTIIDIK
+527 
-538 YVGRRKCK
+538 
-546 CITVEHKD
+546 
-554 HCFLAGDFIVT
+554 DFIVT

-629 GYAKH
+629 GYVKH

-643 LKSNNINNAFRNEY
+643 LKSNNMNNAFRNEY
-657 LKKIGGEWVKKG
+657 LKKVGGEWVKKG

-677 TFTVTNPE
+677 TFTITNPE

-728 VYIGT
+728 IYIGT

-850 QSYKEAD
+850 QSYKDED
-857 KTLVCELGIDSNGDV
+857 KTLVCELGLDSNGNV

-933 LKNVENVGY
+933 LKNIEDIN
-942 NDFLYNNDG
+942 NNDLLLNKDG
-951 KLVKITN
+951 EFVPINKFLKFYKEQEDVYEFKVSNIFRTTKFTKEHPLYVSDRIIKYNTKSNRQRQYEFNFDFKTADLVKEGQWAKSPNIYRKETN
-958 LLSRKVNN
+958 DYLNLNFNK
-966 YKCKEIKLSN
+966 KI
-976 TYRTLKTTF
+976 LK
-985 EHPFYSSKNTRIIN
+985 
-999 EDKFEFSKR
+999 DK
-1008 RMFDIGEK
+1008 D
-1016 DWIKYP
+1016 
-1022 NLYIEEQD
+1022 
-1030 IDIKEIINKYSKKTD
+1030 
-1045 YIKLFN
+1045 
-1051 NKNFWWLVGLWLGDG
+1051 FWWLIGLWLGDG
-1066 SLNKRKGIDICFN
+1066 WTDKYSICFSFNSKETTHIN
-1079 KKEKYLD
+1079 KAKSIVQRL
-1086 KYISVV
+1086 
-1092 KKIFNK
+1092 FNK
-1098 NPSTHSE
+1098 NTYERIRNNCIELSFGNKKLSE
-1105 TNSKINYVFYSS
+1105 FLNDYFGKYAYGKKINEFIKYAPHKLKKQLILGYLDSDGCVIEKNNRYS
-1117 FMYEF
+1117 
-1122 LKNEFGYGSKNKHI
+1122 
-1136 PEWFKRWKNSF
+1136 
-1147 KKELVYGYFCADGS
+1147 A
-1161 VIKHEKYNSISFV
+1161 SFV
-1174 STSLE
+1174 SINLE
-1179 LLENIQDL
+1179 LLESIQDI
-1187 LFSFNIVS
+1187 LFSLNIVS
-1195 GLSLLR
+1195 NLSKLR
-1201 KEKIMEIEKRKVN
+1201 NKKESFIQEKKINQKE
-1214 CSCTYQLRIGNY
+1214 TYQLRLGHF
-1226 DSIKFKNLFNFLNC
+1226 DVLKLRSLFDEIDDL
-1240 DKLSKIDES
+1240 KLSKVNINKYNKRPSPTSFE
-1249 LNTGIRR
+1249 
-1256 KNGCFI
+1256 CFI
-1262 SKDKKY
+1262 KDGFIYNKIKKITKSKY
-1268 IYFQIK
+1268 TGY
-1274 SIKTF
+1274 
-1279 TYSGVV
+1279 V
-1285 YNFTCDTHKYLSHH
+1285 YNFDCKTHTFISYYITTH
-1299 FTNCNCDTYD
+1299 NCDTYD
-1309 DDKVVDTISLGSIF
+1309 DDKVVDTVSLGSIF

-1372 YEKVKSLYLLAET
+1372 YEKMRSLYLLSET
-1385 PKSLKDEAGTSIIR
+1385 PKSLKDEAGSSIIR
-1399 TGNRKYGT
+1399 VGNRKYGT
-1407 TTTTAVINYGI
+1407 TTTTSVINYGI

-1427 EAYGEEANIS
+1427 DAYGEDSNVSNIS
-1437 NVFKIKSKGLL
+1437 KIKSKGLL

-1473 VEDRHRIID
+1473 VEDRHRIIS
-1482 EQINNMESPK
+1482 EQLNSIDKPK
-1492 QSVEQDEFF
+1492 KLVEQDDFF
-1501 SRNYDRKYK
+1501 NRNYNDKFNRKIFK
-1510 SMGIRF
+1510 F

>member
-1 MTDELDAFYIRDP
+1 MTEDLDSFYIRDP
-14 TFPII
+14 VFPII
-19 KNRNNFVIGKHTYY
+19 KNRNNFVIKKHTYY

-62 YHIDVNNPVEP
+62 YQIDVNNPVEP

-123 FYNFIEARGFSGF
+123 FYNYIEARGFSGF
-136 SDDDEYT
+136 SDDNEYT

-156 LEDDADLQVESIYK
+156 LEDDPELQVASIYK

-177 YIPARQYLRQLF
+177 YIPAREYLRQLF
-189 DRPMGIPLYENQS
+189 DKPMGIPLYENQS
-202 KNMMLLGARGGGKP
+202 KNMMLLGARGGGKALSVNEVIP
-216 VDYQCVTITP
+216 TP
-226 DGVKLFKDLQV
+226 SGFKTMNEISV
-237 GDAVFAKDGSI
+237 GDEVFTWDGSK
-248 TKIIGIPFDGE
+248 TKVTGIPFLGE
-259 DECYELTLKDG
+259 DVFYEITLKDG
-270 RKIIAGQD
+270 RTITAGQD
-278 HEWLVIK
+278 HLWTVMK
-285 HGSKRGE
+285 HGTKRGL
-292 FITTT
+292 ITIST
-297 KEMLK
+297 KEILK

-308 KISDR
+308 KITDR

-320 IYRIPVNGCVD
+320 IYRIPVNGCVN
-331 FSKQNIDLDPYTLG
+331 FLKQKVDLDPYTLG
-345 IIIGNGSCTSC
+345 IIIGNGCC
-356 SKNKIQITINKV
+356 VNAHKNTINIAV
-368 DYEVLKHNIPY
+368 NYLDYEVLKSNIPY
-379 NISELKEGKHISLEF
+379 KISELKDNKHIVLYLQ
-394 ENIKD
+394 NIKD
-399 VLIKYNLY
+399 ILIKYDLY

-469 GYNCKK
+469 GYNCRK

-527 KIDYTTIIDIK
+527 KIDYTTIVDIK
-538 YVGRRKCK
+538 PIGIQYGK
-546 CITVEHKD
+546 CISIEDDK

-629 GYAKH
+629 GYVKH

-643 LKSNNINNAFRNEY
+643 LKSNNMNNAFRNEY
-657 LKKIGGEWVKKG
+657 LKKVGGEWVKKG

-677 TFTVTNPE
+677 TFTITNPE

-728 VYIGT
+728 IYIGT

-788 KIKEAVDHY
+788 KIKEAIDHY

-850 QSYKEAD
+850 QSYKDED
-857 KTLVCELGIDSNGDV
+857 KTLVCELGLDSNGKV

-919 GCLTPGEKVLTNHG
+919 GT
-933 LKNVENVGY
+933 
-942 NDFLYNNDG
+942 
-951 KLVKITN
+951 
-958 LLSRKVNN
+958 
-966 YKCKEIKLSN
+966 
-976 TYRTLKTTF
+976 
-985 EHPFYSSKNTRIIN
+985 
-999 EDKFEFSKR
+999 
-1008 RMFDIGEK
+1008 
-1016 DWIKYP
+1016 
-1022 NLYIEEQD
+1022 
-1030 IDIKEIINKYSKKTD
+1030 
-1045 YIKLFN
+1045 
-1051 NKNFWWLVGLWLGDG
+1051 
-1066 SLNKRKGIDICFN
+1066 
-1079 KKEKYLD
+1079 
-1086 KYISVV
+1086 
-1092 KKIFNK
+1092 
-1098 NPSTHSE
+1098 
-1105 TNSKINYVFYSS
+1105 
-1117 FMYEF
+1117 
-1122 LKNEFGYGSKNKHI
+1122 
-1136 PEWFKRWKNSF
+1136 
-1147 KKELVYGYFCADGS
+1147 
-1161 VIKHEKYNSISFV
+1161 
-1174 STSLE
+1174 
-1179 LLENIQDL
+1179 
-1187 LFSFNIVS
+1187 
-1195 GLSLLR
+1195 
-1201 KEKIMEIEKRKVN
+1201 
-1214 CSCTYQLRIGNY
+1214 
-1226 DSIKFKNLFNFLNC
+1226 
-1240 DKLSKIDES
+1240 
-1249 LNTGIRR
+1249 
-1256 KNGCFI
+1256 
-1262 SKDKKY
+1262 
-1268 IYFQIK
+1268 
-1274 SIKTF
+1274 
-1279 TYSGVV
+1279 
-1285 YNFTCDTHKYLSHH
+1285 
-1299 FTNCNCDTYD
+1299 DTYD
-1309 DDKVVDTISLGSIF
+1309 DDKVVDTVSLGSIF

-1372 YEKVKSLYLLAET
+1372 YEKMRSLYLLSET
-1385 PKSLKDEAGTSIIR
+1385 PKSLKDEAGSSIIR
-1399 TGNRKYGT
+1399 VGNRKYGT
-1407 TTTTAVINYGI
+1407 TTTTSVINYGI

-1427 EAYGEEANIS
+1427 DAYGEDSNVSNIS
-1437 NVFKIKSKGLL
+1437 KIKSKGLL

-1463 IFALI
+1463 IFSLI

-1473 VEDRHRIID
+1473 VEDRHRIIS
-1482 EQINNMESPK
+1482 EQLNSIDKPEK
-1492 QSVEQDEFF
+1492 LVEQDDFF
-1501 SRNYDRKYK
+1501 NRNYNDKFNRKIFK
-1510 SMGIRF
+1510 F

>member
-1 MTDELDAFYIRDP
+1 
-14 TFPII
+14 
-19 KNRNNFVIGKHTYY
+19 
-33 NPRSQ
+33 
-38 AFINYWRLHKK
+38 
-49 RCIEG
+49 
-54 FWSIDDPE
+54 
-62 YHIDVNNPVEP
+62 
-73 IECGKKWRFM
+73 M

-189 DRPMGIPLYENQS
+189 DKPMGIPLYENQS
-202 KNMMLLGARGGGKP
+202 KNMMLLGARGGGKGTLLTEVVP
-216 VDYQCVTITP
+216 TP
-226 DGVKLFKDLQV
+226 DGMKVWGSLQI
-237 GDAVFAKDGSI
+237 GDYVFDENGNP
-248 TKIIGIPFDGE
+248 TKIIGIPFD
-259 DECYELTLKDG
+259 DITNTYEITFSDG
-270 RKIIAGQD
+270 RKTVVSEDHLWNVKCWDKGFKVVDTKTIA
-278 HEWLVIK
+278 
-285 HGSKRGE
+285 S
-292 FITTT
+292 
-297 KEMLK
+297 
-302 DYVRER
+302 DYVKKR
-308 KISDR
+308 KVTER
-313 NPSGKEY
+313 NPNGKEY
-320 IYRIPVNGCVD
+320 KYKIQVSGSVEFN
-331 FSKQNIDLDPYTLG
+331 KKEDLLIDPYTMGLL
-345 IIIGNGSCTSC
+345 IGGGSFR
-356 SKNKIQITINKV
+356 NV
-368 DYEVLKHNIPY
+368 HNHTMFLAGASEDIDEYREIIPY
-379 NISELKEGKHISLEF
+379 HIDELSSKDNNIIHIN
-394 ENIKD
+394 NIKEI
-399 VLIKYNLY
+399 LKKYDLLD
-407 GKYSYN
+407 KYSYE
-413 KSIPKEYLFNDKETR
+413 KHIPYQYLFSSKEDR
-428 LELLKGLIDSDG
+428 LNLLKGLIDTDG

-448 PSYNTTSEQL
+448 PSYTTTSEQL
-458 ADDVCFLARSL
+458 TDDVCFLVRSL
-469 GYNCKK
+469 GYNCRK

-499 YIYTDE
+499 YIYTDDIIC
-505 NISKLDRK
+505 NLKRKISK
-513 NEKIVSRISKYQRS
+513 IQPRISNYHKS
-527 KIDYTTIIDIK
+527 KQLYSIITD
-538 YVGRRKCK
+538 VKCLGPQHIR
-546 CITVEHKD
+546 CISVENESG
-554 HCFLAGDFIVT
+554 LYLTNDFIVT

-594 NPSVV
+594 NPSVI

-629 GYAKH
+629 GYTKH

-677 TFTVTNPE
+677 TFTITNPE

-857 KTLVCELGIDSNGDV
+857 KTLVCELGIDSNGSV

-933 LKNVENVGY
+933 LKNVEDIN
-942 NDFLYNNDG
+942 NNDLLLNKDG
-951 KLVKITN
+951 EFVSINKFLKFYKKQEDVYEFKVSNIFRTTKFTKEHPIYVSDRITKYNTKSNRQRQYEFNFDFKTADLVKEGQWTKSPNIYRKETN
-958 LLSRKVNN
+958 DYLNLNFNKKILN
-966 YKCKEIKLSN
+966 
-976 TYRTLKTTF
+976 
-985 EHPFYSSKNTRIIN
+985 
-999 EDKFEFSKR
+999 DK
-1008 RMFDIGEK
+1008 D
-1016 DWIKYP
+1016 
-1022 NLYIEEQD
+1022 
-1030 IDIKEIINKYSKKTD
+1030 
-1045 YIKLFN
+1045 
-1051 NKNFWWLVGLWLGDG
+1051 FWWLIGLWLGDG
-1066 SLNKRKGIDICFN
+1066 WI
-1079 KKEKYLD
+1079 D
-1086 KYISVV
+1086 KYSIYFSFNSKETAHINKAKSIVQRL
-1092 KKIFNK
+1092 FNK
-1098 NPSTHSE
+1098 NTYERIRNNCVELSFGNKKLSKFL
-1105 TNSKINYVFYSS
+1105 NDYFGKYAYGKKINESIKYAPHKLKKQLVLGYLDSDGCVIEKNNRYSS
-1117 FMYEF
+1117 
-1122 LKNEFGYGSKNKHI
+1122 
-1136 PEWFKRWKNSF
+1136 
-1147 KKELVYGYFCADGS
+1147 
-1161 VIKHEKYNSISFV
+1161 SFV
-1174 STSLE
+1174 SINLE
-1179 LLENIQDL
+1179 LLESIQDI
-1187 LFSFNIVS
+1187 LFSLNIVS
-1195 GLSLLR
+1195 NLSKLR
-1201 KEKIMEIEKRKVN
+1201 NKKESFIQEKKVN
-1214 CSCTYQLRIGNY
+1214 QKETYQLRLGHF
-1226 DSIKFKNLFNFLNC
+1226 DVLKLRSLFDEIDDL
-1240 DKLSKIDES
+1240 KLSKVNINKYNKRPSPTSFE
-1249 LNTGIRR
+1249 
-1256 KNGCFI
+1256 CFI
-1262 SKDKKY
+1262 KDGFIYNKIKKITKSKY
-1268 IYFQIK
+1268 TGY
-1274 SIKTF
+1274 
-1279 TYSGVV
+1279 V
-1285 YNFTCDTHKYLSHH
+1285 YNFDCKTHTFISYYITTH
-1299 FTNCNCDTYD
+1299 NCDTYD

-1427 EAYGEEANIS
+1427 EAYGEDANIS
-1437 NVFKIKSKGLL
+1437 NVSKIKSKGLL

>member
-189 DRPMGIPLYENQS
+189 DKPMGIPLYENQS
-202 KNMMLLGARGGGKP
+202 KNMMLLGARGGGKGTLLTEVVP
-216 VDYQCVTITP
+216 TP
-226 DGVKLFKDLQV
+226 DGMKVWGSLQI
-237 GDAVFAKDGSI
+237 GDYVFDENGNP
-248 TKIIGIPFDGE
+248 TKIIGIPFD
-259 DECYELTLKDG
+259 DITNTYEITFSDG
-270 RKIIAGQD
+270 RKTVVSEDHLWNVKCWDKGFKVIDTKTIA
-278 HEWLVIK
+278 
-285 HGSKRGE
+285 S
-292 FITTT
+292 
-297 KEMLK
+297 
-302 DYVRER
+302 DYVKKR
-308 KISDR
+308 KVTER
-313 NPSGKEY
+313 NPNGKEY
-320 IYRIPVNGCVD
+320 KYKIQVSGAVEFN
-331 FSKQNIDLDPYTLG
+331 KKEDLLIDPYTMGLL
-345 IIIGNGSCTSC
+345 IGDGSFRHVHKYTMFLAGASEDIDEYR
-356 SKNKIQITINKV
+356 KI
-368 DYEVLKHNIPY
+368 IPY
-379 NISELKEGKHISLEF
+379 RIDELSAKDNNIIHIN
-394 ENIKD
+394 NIKEI
-399 VLIKYNLY
+399 LKKYDLLD
-407 GKYSYN
+407 KYSYE
-413 KSIPKEYLFNDKETR
+413 KHIPYQYLFSSKEDR
-428 LELLKGLIDSDG
+428 LNLLKGLIDTDG

-448 PSYNTTSEQL
+448 PSYTTISEQL
-458 ADDVCFLARSL
+458 ADDVCFLVRSL
-469 GYNCKK
+469 GYNCRK

-499 YIYTDE
+499 YVYTDDIICNLKRKIAKIQPRTSNYHKSKQLYSIITDVKCLGPQHIRCISVE
-505 NISKLDRK
+505 NKSGLYLT
-513 NEKIVSRISKYQRS
+513 N
-527 KIDYTTIIDIK
+527 
-538 YVGRRKCK
+538 
-546 CITVEHKD
+546 
-554 HCFLAGDFIVT
+554 DFIVT

-584 ARIYNKESIE
+584 ARIYNKESVE

-629 GYAKH
+629 GYTKH

-857 KTLVCELGIDSNGDV
+857 KTLVCELGIDSNGSV

-900 YEEPKKD
+900 YEEPKRD

-933 LKNVENVGY
+933 LKNVEDIN
-942 NDFLYNNDG
+942 NNDLLLNKDG
-951 KLVKITN
+951 EFVSINKFLKFYKEQEDVYEFKVSNIFRTTKFTKEHPIYVSDRITKYNTKSNRQRQYEFNFDFKTADLVKEGQWTKSPNIYREETN
-958 LLSRKVNN
+958 DYLNLNFNK
-966 YKCKEIKLSN
+966 KI
-976 TYRTLKTTF
+976 LK
-985 EHPFYSSKNTRIIN
+985 
-999 EDKFEFSKR
+999 DK
-1008 RMFDIGEK
+1008 D
-1016 DWIKYP
+1016 
-1022 NLYIEEQD
+1022 
-1030 IDIKEIINKYSKKTD
+1030 
-1045 YIKLFN
+1045 
-1051 NKNFWWLVGLWLGDG
+1051 FWWLIGLWLGDG
-1066 SLNKRKGIDICFN
+1066 WTDKYSICFSFNSKETIHIN
-1079 KKEKYLD
+1079 KAKSIVQKL
-1086 KYISVV
+1086 
-1092 KKIFNK
+1092 FNK
-1098 NPSTHSE
+1098 NTYERIRNNCVELSFRNKKLSE
-1105 TNSKINYVFYSS
+1105 FLNDYFGKYAYGKKINEFIKYAPHKLKKQLILGYLDSDGCIIEKNNRYSS
-1117 FMYEF
+1117 
-1122 LKNEFGYGSKNKHI
+1122 
-1136 PEWFKRWKNSF
+1136 
-1147 KKELVYGYFCADGS
+1147 
-1161 VIKHEKYNSISFV
+1161 SFV
-1174 STSLE
+1174 SINLE
-1179 LLENIQDL
+1179 LLESIQDI
-1187 LFSFNIVS
+1187 LFSLNIVS
-1195 GLSLLR
+1195 NLSKLR
-1201 KEKIMEIEKRKVN
+1201 NKKESFIQEKKVN
-1214 CSCTYQLRIGNY
+1214 QKETYQLRLGHF
-1226 DSIKFKNLFNFLNC
+1226 DVLKLRNLFDEVDDL
-1240 DKLSKIDES
+1240 KLSKVNINKYNKRPSPTSFE
-1249 LNTGIRR
+1249 
-1256 KNGCFI
+1256 CFI
-1262 SKDKKY
+1262 KDGFIYNKIKKITKSKY
-1268 IYFQIK
+1268 TGY
-1274 SIKTF
+1274 
-1279 TYSGVV
+1279 V
-1285 YNFTCDTHKYLSHH
+1285 YNFDCKTHTFISYYITTH
-1299 FTNCNCDTYD
+1299 NCDTYD

-1427 EAYGEEANIS
+1427 EAYGEDANIS

-1510 SMGIRF
+1510 STGIRF

>member
-19 KNRNNFVIGKHTYY
+19 KNKNNFVIDKHTYY

-54 FWSIDDPE
+54 FWSIDDPD

-136 SDDDEYT
+136 SDDEEYT

-156 LEDDADLQVESIYK
+156 LEDDAELQVTSIYK

-177 YIPARQYLRQLF
+177 YIPAREYIRQLF

-202 KNMMLLGARGGGKP
+202 KNMMLLGARGGGKGALLTEVVP
-216 VDYQCVTITP
+216 TP
-226 DGVKLFKDLQV
+226 DGMKVWGSLQI
-237 GDAVFAKDGSI
+237 GDYVFDENGNP
-248 TKIIGIPFDGE
+248 TKIIGIPFD
-259 DECYELTLKDG
+259 DITNTYEITFSDG
-270 RKIIAGQD
+270 RKTVVSEDHLWNVKCWDKGFKVVDTKTIA
-278 HEWLVIK
+278 
-285 HGSKRGE
+285 S
-292 FITTT
+292 
-297 KEMLK
+297 
-302 DYVRER
+302 DYVKKR
-308 KISDR
+308 KVTER
-313 NPSGKEY
+313 NPNGKEY
-320 IYRIPVNGCVD
+320 KYKIQISGAVEFN
-331 FSKQNIDLDPYTLG
+331 KKEDLLIDPYTMGLL
-345 IIIGNGSCTSC
+345 IGDGSFRNVHNHTMFLAGASEDIDEYR
-356 SKNKIQITINKV
+356 KI
-368 DYEVLKHNIPY
+368 IPY
-379 NISELKEGKHISLEF
+379 RIDELSSKDNNTIHIN
-394 ENIKD
+394 NIKEI
-399 VLIKYNLY
+399 LKKYDLLD
-407 GKYSYN
+407 KYSYE
-413 KSIPKEYLFNDKETR
+413 KHIPYQYLFSSKEDR
-428 LELLKGLIDSDG
+428 LNLLKGLIDTDG

-448 PSYNTTSEQL
+448 PSYTTTSEQL
-458 ADDVCFLARSL
+458 ADDVCFLVRSL
-469 GYNCKK
+469 GYNCRK

-499 YIYTDE
+499 YIYTDDIICNLKRKIAKIQPRTSNYHKSKQLYSIIINVKCLGPQHIRCISVE
-505 NISKLDRK
+505 NKSGLYLT
-513 NEKIVSRISKYQRS
+513 N
-527 KIDYTTIIDIK
+527 
-538 YVGRRKCK
+538 
-546 CITVEHKD
+546 
-554 HCFLAGDFIVT
+554 DFIVT

-573 GVVLHEWLFDG
+573 GVVLYEWLFDG

-619 LALNN
+619 SALNN

-629 GYAKH
+629 GYTKH

-657 LKKIGGEWVKKG
+657 LKKIGGEWVKRG

-716 MVTDGTNRFGTT
+716 MVTDGTNRFGSTI
-728 VYIGT
+728 YIGT

-767 IGWFVPAYYMDGSYK
+767 IGWFVPAYYMDGTYK

-797 MKRREIKRKAKSMK
+797 MKRREVKRKAKSMK

-829 SNNSNIFPIN
+829 SNNSNIFPVN

-850 QSYKEAD
+850 QSYKEED
-857 KTLVCELGIDSNGDV
+857 KTLVCELGLDSNGNV

-907 SEGNVFMNRYYA
+907 SEGNVFMNRYY
-919 GCLTPGEKVLTNHG
+919 G
-933 LKNVENVGY
+933 
-942 NDFLYNNDG
+942 
-951 KLVKITN
+951 
-958 LLSRKVNN
+958 
-966 YKCKEIKLSN
+966 
-976 TYRTLKTTF
+976 
-985 EHPFYSSKNTRIIN
+985 
-999 EDKFEFSKR
+999 
-1008 RMFDIGEK
+1008 
-1016 DWIKYP
+1016 
-1022 NLYIEEQD
+1022 
-1030 IDIKEIINKYSKKTD
+1030 
-1045 YIKLFN
+1045 
-1051 NKNFWWLVGLWLGDG
+1051 
-1066 SLNKRKGIDICFN
+1066 GI
-1079 KKEKYLD
+1079 
-1086 KYISVV
+1086 
-1092 KKIFNK
+1092 
-1098 NPSTHSE
+1098 
-1105 TNSKINYVFYSS
+1105 
-1117 FMYEF
+1117 
-1122 LKNEFGYGSKNKHI
+1122 
-1136 PEWFKRWKNSF
+1136 
-1147 KKELVYGYFCADGS
+1147 
-1161 VIKHEKYNSISFV
+1161 
-1174 STSLE
+1174 
-1179 LLENIQDL
+1179 
-1187 LFSFNIVS
+1187 
-1195 GLSLLR
+1195 
-1201 KEKIMEIEKRKVN
+1201 
-1214 CSCTYQLRIGNY
+1214 
-1226 DSIKFKNLFNFLNC
+1226 
-1240 DKLSKIDES
+1240 
-1249 LNTGIRR
+1249 
-1256 KNGCFI
+1256 
-1262 SKDKKY
+1262 
-1268 IYFQIK
+1268 
-1274 SIKTF
+1274 
-1279 TYSGVV
+1279 
-1285 YNFTCDTHKYLSHH
+1285 
-1299 FTNCNCDTYD
+1299 DTYD
-1309 DDKVVDTISLGSIF
+1309 DDKVVDTVSLGSIF

-1345 YEITRRLTMYYNAVN
+1345 YEITKRLTMYYNAVS

-1385 PKSLKDEAGTSIIR
+1385 PKSLKDEAGSSIIR
-1399 TGNRKYGT
+1399 VGNRKYGT

-1437 NVFKIKSKGLL
+1437 NVSKIKSKGLL

-1463 IFALI
+1463 IFSLI

-1482 EQINNMESPK
+1482 QQINSIESPK
-1492 QSVEQDEFF
+1492 KSIEQDEFF
-1501 SRNYDRKYK
+1501 NRNYDQKYK
-1510 SMGIRF
+1510 SSKIRF

>member
-189 DRPMGIPLYENQS
+189 DKPMGIPLYENQS
-202 KNMMLLGARGGGKP
+202 KNMMLLGARGGGKGTLLTEVVP
-216 VDYQCVTITP
+216 TP
-226 DGVKLFKDLQV
+226 DGMKVWGSLQI
-237 GDAVFAKDGSI
+237 GDYVFDENGNP
-248 TKIIGIPFDGE
+248 TKIIGIPFD
-259 DECYELTLKDG
+259 DITNTYEITFSDG
-270 RKIIAGQD
+270 RKTIVSEDHLWNVKCWDKGFKVVDTKTIA
-278 HEWLVIK
+278 
-285 HGSKRGE
+285 S
-292 FITTT
+292 
-297 KEMLK
+297 
-302 DYVRER
+302 DYVKKR
-308 KISDR
+308 KVTER
-313 NPSGKEY
+313 NPNGKEY
-320 IYRIPVNGCVD
+320 KYKIQVSGAVEFN
-331 FSKQNIDLDPYTLG
+331 KKEDLLIDPYTMGLL
-345 IIIGNGSCTSC
+345 IGDGSFRH
-356 SKNKIQITINKV
+356 V
-368 DYEVLKHNIPY
+368 HNHTMFLAGASEDIDEYREIIPY
-379 NISELKEGKHISLEF
+379 HIDELSSKDNNTIHIN
-394 ENIKD
+394 NIKEI
-399 VLIKYNLY
+399 LKKYDLLD
-407 GKYSYN
+407 KYSYE
-413 KSIPKEYLFNDKETR
+413 KHIPYQYLFSSKEDR
-428 LELLKGLIDSDG
+428 LNLLKGLIDTDG

-469 GYNCKK
+469 GYNCRK

-499 YIYTDE
+499 YIYTDDIICNLKRKIAKIQPRTSSYHKSKQLYSIITDVKCLGPQHIRCISVE
-505 NISKLDRK
+505 NESGLYLT
-513 NEKIVSRISKYQRS
+513 N
-527 KIDYTTIIDIK
+527 
-538 YVGRRKCK
+538 
-546 CITVEHKD
+546 
-554 HCFLAGDFIVT
+554 DFIVT

-629 GYAKH
+629 GYTKH

-857 KTLVCELGIDSNGDV
+857 KTLVCELGIDSNGSV

-900 YEEPKKD
+900 YEEPKRD

-933 LKNVENVGY
+933 LKNVEDIN
-942 NDFLYNNDG
+942 NNDLLLNKDG
-951 KLVKITN
+951 EFVSINKFLKFYKEQEDVYEFKVSNIFRTTKFTKEHPIYVSDRIIKYNTKSNRQRQYEFNFDFKTADLVKEGQWTKSPNIYRKETN
-958 LLSRKVNN
+958 DYLNLNFNK
-966 YKCKEIKLSN
+966 KI
-976 TYRTLKTTF
+976 LK
-985 EHPFYSSKNTRIIN
+985 
-999 EDKFEFSKR
+999 DK
-1008 RMFDIGEK
+1008 D
-1016 DWIKYP
+1016 
-1022 NLYIEEQD
+1022 
-1030 IDIKEIINKYSKKTD
+1030 
-1045 YIKLFN
+1045 
-1051 NKNFWWLVGLWLGDG
+1051 FWWLIGLWLGDG
-1066 SLNKRKGIDICFN
+1066 WT
-1079 KKEKYLD
+1079 D
-1086 KYISVV
+1086 KYSIYFSFNSKETTHINKAKYIVQRL
-1092 KKIFNK
+1092 FNK
-1098 NPSTHSE
+1098 NTYERIRNNCVELSFGNKKLSE
-1105 TNSKINYVFYSS
+1105 FLNNYFGKYAYGKKIN
-1117 FMYEF
+1117 EF
-1122 LKNEFGYGSKNKHI
+1122 VKYAPHKLKKQLILGYLDSDGCIIEKNNRYGS
-1136 PEWFKRWKNSF
+1136 
-1147 KKELVYGYFCADGS
+1147 
-1161 VIKHEKYNSISFV
+1161 SFV
-1174 STSLE
+1174 SINLE
-1179 LLENIQDL
+1179 LLESIQDI
-1187 LFSFNIVS
+1187 LFSLNIVS
-1195 GLSLLR
+1195 NLSKLR
-1201 KEKIMEIEKRKVN
+1201 NKKESFIQEKKVN
-1214 CSCTYQLRIGNY
+1214 QKETYQLRLSHF
-1226 DSIKFKNLFNFLNC
+1226 DVLKLRSLFNEIDDL
-1240 DKLSKIDES
+1240 KLSKVNINKYNKRPSPTSFE
-1249 LNTGIRR
+1249 
-1256 KNGCFI
+1256 CFI
-1262 SKDKKY
+1262 RDGFIYNKIKKITKSKY
-1268 IYFQIK
+1268 TGY
-1274 SIKTF
+1274 
-1279 TYSGVV
+1279 V
-1285 YNFTCDTHKYLSHH
+1285 YNFDCKTHTFISYYITTH
-1299 FTNCNCDTYD
+1299 NCDTYD

-1427 EAYGEEANIS
+1427 EAYGEDANIS

-1482 EQINNMESPK
+1482 EQINNMGNPK

>member
-189 DRPMGIPLYENQS
+189 DKPMGLPLYENQS
-202 KNMMLLGARGGGKP
+202 KNIMLLGARGGGK
-216 VDYQCVTITP
+216 
-226 DGVKLFKDLQV
+226 
-237 GDAVFAKDGSI
+237 
-248 TKIIGIPFDGE
+248 
-259 DECYELTLKDG
+259 
-270 RKIIAGQD
+270 
-278 HEWLVIK
+278 
-285 HGSKRGE
+285 
-292 FITTT
+292 
-297 KEMLK
+297 
-302 DYVRER
+302 
-308 KISDR
+308 
-313 NPSGKEY
+313 
-320 IYRIPVNGCVD
+320 
-331 FSKQNIDLDPYTLG
+331 
-345 IIIGNGSCTSC
+345 
-356 SKNKIQITINKV
+356 
-368 DYEVLKHNIPY
+368 
-379 NISELKEGKHISLEF
+379 
-394 ENIKD
+394 
-399 VLIKYNLY
+399 
-407 GKYSYN
+407 
-413 KSIPKEYLFNDKETR
+413 
-428 LELLKGLIDSDG
+428 
-440 TVTKSRGT
+440 
-448 PSYNTTSEQL
+448 
-458 ADDVCFLARSL
+458 
-469 GYNCKK
+469 
-475 SKKEN
+475 
-480 VGYKDKDG
+480 
-488 NFVHCRDCYNV
+488 
-499 YIYTDE
+499 
-505 NISKLDRK
+505 
-513 NEKIVSRISKYQRS
+513 
-527 KIDYTTIIDIK
+527 
-538 YVGRRKCK
+538 
-546 CITVEHKD
+546 
-554 HCFLAGDFIVT
+554 
-565 HNSYLTGV
+565 SYLTGV

-629 GYAKH
+629 GYTKH

-685 AAAGTRPNI
+685 AAAGTRPNV

-716 MVTDGTNRFGTT
+716 MVTDGTNRFGSTI
-728 VYIGT
+728 YIGT

-748 DPEANTLLA
+748 DPVANTLLA
-757 FDDIYENSGK
+757 FEDIYENSGM
-767 IGWFVPAYYMDGSYK
+767 IGWFVPAYYMDGTYK

-788 KIKEAVDHY
+788 KIKEAIDHY
-797 MKRREIKRKAKSMK
+797 MKRREVKRKAKSMK

-839 DLKERLIEIQT
+839 DLKERLIEIQI
-850 QSYKEAD
+850 QSYKEVD
-857 KTLVCELGIDSNGDV
+857 RTLVCELGIDSNGNV

-907 SEGNVFMNRYYA
+907 SEDNVFMNRYYA
-919 GCLTPGEKVLTNHG
+919 GT
-933 LKNVENVGY
+933 
-942 NDFLYNNDG
+942 
-951 KLVKITN
+951 
-958 LLSRKVNN
+958 
-966 YKCKEIKLSN
+966 
-976 TYRTLKTTF
+976 
-985 EHPFYSSKNTRIIN
+985 
-999 EDKFEFSKR
+999 
-1008 RMFDIGEK
+1008 
-1016 DWIKYP
+1016 
-1022 NLYIEEQD
+1022 
-1030 IDIKEIINKYSKKTD
+1030 
-1045 YIKLFN
+1045 
-1051 NKNFWWLVGLWLGDG
+1051 
-1066 SLNKRKGIDICFN
+1066 
-1079 KKEKYLD
+1079 
-1086 KYISVV
+1086 
-1092 KKIFNK
+1092 
-1098 NPSTHSE
+1098 
-1105 TNSKINYVFYSS
+1105 
-1117 FMYEF
+1117 
-1122 LKNEFGYGSKNKHI
+1122 
-1136 PEWFKRWKNSF
+1136 
-1147 KKELVYGYFCADGS
+1147 
-1161 VIKHEKYNSISFV
+1161 
-1174 STSLE
+1174 
-1179 LLENIQDL
+1179 
-1187 LFSFNIVS
+1187 
-1195 GLSLLR
+1195 
-1201 KEKIMEIEKRKVN
+1201 
-1214 CSCTYQLRIGNY
+1214 
-1226 DSIKFKNLFNFLNC
+1226 
-1240 DKLSKIDES
+1240 
-1249 LNTGIRR
+1249 
-1256 KNGCFI
+1256 
-1262 SKDKKY
+1262 
-1268 IYFQIK
+1268 
-1274 SIKTF
+1274 
-1279 TYSGVV
+1279 
-1285 YNFTCDTHKYLSHH
+1285 
-1299 FTNCNCDTYD
+1299 DTYD

-1427 EAYGEEANIS
+1427 EAYGEDSNIS

-1463 IFALI
+1463 IFSLI

-1492 QSVEQDEFF
+1492 QSIEQDEFF
-1501 SRNYDRKYK
+1501 SRNYDQKYK

>member
-62 YHIDVNNPVEP
+62 YHIDVNNPIEP

-90 VNFGVIKHKPEG
+90 INFGVIKHKPEG

-189 DRPMGIPLYENQS
+189 DKPMGIPLYENQS
-202 KNMMLLGARGGGKP
+202 KNMMLLGARGGGKGTLLTEVVP
-216 VDYQCVTITP
+216 TP
-226 DGVKLFKDLQV
+226 DGMKVWGSLQI
-237 GDAVFAKDGSI
+237 GDYVFDENGNP
-248 TKIIGIPFDGE
+248 TKIIGIPFD
-259 DECYELTLKDG
+259 DITNTYEITFSDG
-270 RKIIAGQD
+270 RKTVVSEDHLWNVKCWDKGFKVVDTKTIA
-278 HEWLVIK
+278 
-285 HGSKRGE
+285 S
-292 FITTT
+292 
-297 KEMLK
+297 
-302 DYVRER
+302 DYVKKR
-308 KISDR
+308 KVTER
-313 NPSGKEY
+313 NPNGKEY
-320 IYRIPVNGCVD
+320 KYKIQVSGAVEFN
-331 FSKQNIDLDPYTLG
+331 KKEDLLIDPYTMGLL
-345 IIIGNGSCTSC
+345 IGDGSFRH
-356 SKNKIQITINKV
+356 V
-368 DYEVLKHNIPY
+368 HNHTMFLAGASEDIDEYREIIPY
-379 NISELKEGKHISLEF
+379 HIDELSAKDNNIIHIN
-394 ENIKD
+394 NIKEI
-399 VLIKYNLY
+399 LKKYDLLD
-407 GKYSYN
+407 KYSYE
-413 KSIPKEYLFNDKETR
+413 KHIPYQYLFSSKEDR
-428 LELLKGLIDSDG
+428 LNLLKGLIDTDG

-448 PSYNTTSEQL
+448 PSYTTTSEQL
-458 ADDVCFLARSL
+458 ADDVCFLVRSL
-469 GYNCKK
+469 GYNCRK

-499 YIYTDE
+499 YIYTDDIICNLKRKIAKIQPRTSNYHKSKQLYSIIVDVKCLGPQHIRCISVE
-505 NISKLDRK
+505 NESGLYLT
-513 NEKIVSRISKYQRS
+513 N
-527 KIDYTTIIDIK
+527 
-538 YVGRRKCK
+538 
-546 CITVEHKD
+546 
-554 HCFLAGDFIVT
+554 DFIVT

-629 GYAKH
+629 GYTKH

-857 KTLVCELGIDSNGDV
+857 KTLVCELGIDSNGSV

-900 YEEPKKD
+900 YEEPKRD

-933 LKNVENVGY
+933 LKNVEDIN
-942 NDFLYNNDG
+942 NNDLLLNKDG
-951 KLVKITN
+951 EFVSINKFLKFYKEQEDVYEFKVSNIFRTTKFTKEHPIYVSDRITKYNTKSNRQRQYEFNFDFKTADLVKEGQWTKSPNIYRKETN
-958 LLSRKVNN
+958 DYLNLNFNK
-966 YKCKEIKLSN
+966 KI
-976 TYRTLKTTF
+976 LK
-985 EHPFYSSKNTRIIN
+985 
-999 EDKFEFSKR
+999 DK
-1008 RMFDIGEK
+1008 D
-1016 DWIKYP
+1016 
-1022 NLYIEEQD
+1022 
-1030 IDIKEIINKYSKKTD
+1030 
-1045 YIKLFN
+1045 
-1051 NKNFWWLVGLWLGDG
+1051 FWWLIGLWLGDG
-1066 SLNKRKGIDICFN
+1066 WI
-1079 KKEKYLD
+1079 D
-1086 KYISVV
+1086 KYSIYFSFNS
-1092 KKIFNK
+1092 KETAHINKAKSIIQRLFNK
-1098 NPSTHSE
+1098 NTYERIRNNCIELSFGNKKLSE
-1105 TNSKINYVFYSS
+1105 FLNDYFGKYAYGKKINEFIKYAPHKLKKQLILGYLDSDGCIIEKNNRYSS
-1117 FMYEF
+1117 
-1122 LKNEFGYGSKNKHI
+1122 
-1136 PEWFKRWKNSF
+1136 
-1147 KKELVYGYFCADGS
+1147 
-1161 VIKHEKYNSISFV
+1161 SFV
-1174 STSLE
+1174 SINLE
-1179 LLENIQDL
+1179 LLESIQDI
-1187 LFSFNIVS
+1187 LFSLNIVS
-1195 GLSLLR
+1195 NLSKLR
-1201 KEKIMEIEKRKVN
+1201 NKKESFIQEKKVN
-1214 CSCTYQLRIGNY
+1214 QKETYQLRLGHF
-1226 DSIKFKNLFNFLNC
+1226 DVLKLRSLFDEIDDL
-1240 DKLSKIDES
+1240 KLSKVNINKYNKRPSPTSFE
-1249 LNTGIRR
+1249 
-1256 KNGCFI
+1256 CFI
-1262 SKDKKY
+1262 KDGFIYNKIKKITKSKHTGY
-1268 IYFQIK
+1268 
-1274 SIKTF
+1274 
-1279 TYSGVV
+1279 V
-1285 YNFTCDTHKYLSHH
+1285 YNFDCKTHTFISYYITTH
-1299 FTNCNCDTYD
+1299 NCDTYD

-1427 EAYGEEANIS
+1427 EAYGEDANIS
-1437 NVFKIKSKGLL
+1437 NVSKIKSKGLL

>member
-19 KNRNNFVIGKHTYY
+19 KNKNNFVIGKHTYY

-189 DRPMGIPLYENQS
+189 DKPMGIPLYENQS
-202 KNMMLLGARGGGKP
+202 KNMMLLGARGGGKGTLLTEVVP
-216 VDYQCVTITP
+216 TP
-226 DGVKLFKDLQV
+226 DGMKVWGSLQI
-237 GDAVFAKDGSI
+237 GDYVFDENGNP
-248 TKIIGIPFDGE
+248 TKIIGIPFD
-259 DECYELTLKDG
+259 DIRNTYVITFSDG
-270 RKIIAGQD
+270 RKTIVSEDHLWNVKCWDKGFKVIDTKTIA
-278 HEWLVIK
+278 
-285 HGSKRGE
+285 S
-292 FITTT
+292 
-297 KEMLK
+297 
-302 DYVRER
+302 DYVKKR
-308 KISDR
+308 KVTER
-313 NPSGKEY
+313 NPNGKEY
-320 IYRIPVNGCVD
+320 KYKIQVSGAVEFN
-331 FSKQNIDLDPYTLG
+331 KKEDLLIDPYTMGLL
-345 IIIGNGSCTSC
+345 IGDGSFR
-356 SKNKIQITINKV
+356 NV
-368 DYEVLKHNIPY
+368 HNHTMFLAGASEDIDEYREIIPY
-379 NISELKEGKHISLEF
+379 HIDELSSKDNNVIHIN
-394 ENIKD
+394 NIKEI
-399 VLIKYNLY
+399 LKKYDLLD
-407 GKYSYN
+407 KYSYE
-413 KSIPKEYLFNDKETR
+413 KHIPYQYLFSSKEDR
-428 LELLKGLIDSDG
+428 LNLLKGLIDTDG

-448 PSYNTTSEQL
+448 PSYTTTSEQL

-469 GYNCKK
+469 GYNCRK

-499 YIYTDE
+499 YIYTDDIICNLKRKIAKIQPRTSNYHKSKQLYSIIVDVKCLGPQHIRCISVE
-505 NISKLDRK
+505 NESGLYLT
-513 NEKIVSRISKYQRS
+513 N
-527 KIDYTTIIDIK
+527 
-538 YVGRRKCK
+538 
-546 CITVEHKD
+546 
-554 HCFLAGDFIVT
+554 DFIVT

-629 GYAKH
+629 GYTKH

-657 LKKIGGEWVKKG
+657 LKKISGEWVKKG

-857 KTLVCELGIDSNGDV
+857 KTLICELGIDSNGSV

-933 LKNVENVGY
+933 LKNVE
-942 NDFLYNNDG
+942 DINNDDLLLNKDG
-951 KLVKITN
+951 EFVSINKFLKFYKEQEDVYEFKVSNIFRTTKFTKEHPIYVSDRIIKYNTKSNRQRQYEFNFDFKTADLVKEGQWTKSPNIYRKETN
-958 LLSRKVNN
+958 DYLNLNFNK
-966 YKCKEIKLSN
+966 KI
-976 TYRTLKTTF
+976 LK
-985 EHPFYSSKNTRIIN
+985 
-999 EDKFEFSKR
+999 DK
-1008 RMFDIGEK
+1008 D
-1016 DWIKYP
+1016 
-1022 NLYIEEQD
+1022 
-1030 IDIKEIINKYSKKTD
+1030 
-1045 YIKLFN
+1045 
-1051 NKNFWWLVGLWLGDG
+1051 FWWLIGLWLGDG
-1066 SLNKRKGIDICFN
+1066 WTGKYSIYFSFNSKEITHINKAKSIIQR
-1079 KKEKYLD
+1079 L
-1086 KYISVV
+1086 
-1092 KKIFNK
+1092 FNK
-1098 NPSTHSE
+1098 NTHERIRNNCIELSFGNKKLSE
-1105 TNSKINYVFYSS
+1105 FLNDYFGKYAYGKKINEFIKYAPHKLKKQLVLGYLDSDGCIIEKNNRYSS
-1117 FMYEF
+1117 
-1122 LKNEFGYGSKNKHI
+1122 
-1136 PEWFKRWKNSF
+1136 
-1147 KKELVYGYFCADGS
+1147 
-1161 VIKHEKYNSISFV
+1161 SFV
-1174 STSLE
+1174 SVNLE
-1179 LLENIQDL
+1179 LLESIQDI
-1187 LFSFNIVS
+1187 LFSLNIVS
-1195 GLSLLR
+1195 NLSKLR
-1201 KEKIMEIEKRKVN
+1201 NKKESFIQEKKVN
-1214 CSCTYQLRIGNY
+1214 QKETYQLRLGHFDILKLR
-1226 DSIKFKNLFNFLNC
+1226 SLFDEIDDL
-1240 DKLSKIDES
+1240 KLSKVNINKYNKRPSPTSFE
-1249 LNTGIRR
+1249 
-1256 KNGCFI
+1256 CFI
-1262 SKDKKY
+1262 KDGFIYNKIKKITKSKY
-1268 IYFQIK
+1268 TGY
-1274 SIKTF
+1274 
-1279 TYSGVV
+1279 V
-1285 YNFTCDTHKYLSHH
+1285 YNFDCKTHTFISYYITTH
-1299 FTNCNCDTYD
+1299 NCDTYD

-1385 PKSLKDEAGTSIIR
+1385 PKSLKDEAGSSIIR

-1427 EAYGEEANIS
+1427 EAYGEDANIS

-1473 VEDRHRIID
+1473 VEDRHRVID
-1482 EQINNMESPK
+1482 EQINNMERPK

>member
-143 CLEAVDKFEKNEI
+143 CLEAVDKFEKSEI

-177 YIPARQYLRQLF
+177 YIPAREYLRQLF
-189 DRPMGIPLYENQS
+189 DKPMGMPLYENQS
-202 KNMMLLGARGGGKP
+202 RNMMLLGARGGGKALSINELIP
-216 VDYQCVTITP
+216 TP
-226 DGVKLFKDLQV
+226 SGFKTMNEISV
-237 GDAVFAKDGSI
+237 GDEVFAWNGSR
-248 TKIIGIPFDGE
+248 TKVTGIPFLGE
-259 DECYELTLKDG
+259 DIFYEITLKDG
-270 RKIIAGQD
+270 RTITAGQD
-278 HEWLVIK
+278 HLWTVMK
-285 HGSKRGE
+285 HGTKRGL
-292 FITTT
+292 ITIST
-297 KEMLK
+297 KEILK
-302 DYVRER
+302 DYIRKR
-308 KISDR
+308 KITDR

-331 FSKQNIDLDPYTLG
+331 FPKQDIDLDSYTLG
-345 IIIGNGSCTSC
+345 IIIGNGCC
-356 SKNKIQITINKV
+356 VNAHRNTINIAV
-368 DYEVLKHNIPY
+368 NYLDYEALKSNIPY
-379 NISELKEGKHISLEF
+379 RISELKDDKHVVLYLQ
-394 ENIKD
+394 NIKD
-399 VLIKYNLY
+399 ILIKYNLY

-413 KSIPKEYLFNDKETR
+413 KFIPKEYLFNDKETR

-448 PSYNTTSEQL
+448 PSYSTTSEQL

-469 GYNCKK
+469 GYNCRK

-513 NEKIVSRISKYQRS
+513 NEKIASRISKYQRS
-527 KIDYTTIIDIK
+527 KMDYTTIVDIK
-538 YVGRRKCK
+538 PIGIQYGK
-546 CITVEHKD
+546 CISVEDDK

-629 GYAKH
+629 GYVKH

-643 LKSNNINNAFRNEY
+643 LKSNNMNNAFRNEY
-657 LKKIGGEWVKKG
+657 LKKVGGEWVKKG

-748 DPEANTLLA
+748 DPEANALLA

-850 QSYKEAD
+850 QSYKDED
-857 KTLVCELGIDSNGDV
+857 KTLSCELGIDSSGKI

-900 YEEPKKD
+900 YEEPKRD

-919 GCLTPGEKVLTNHG
+919 GCLTPGEKVITNHG
-933 LKNVENVGY
+933 LKNVEEI
-942 NDFLYNNDG
+942 NDSDLLLNKDGEFVNINKFLKFYKQEEDIYELKVSNIFRTTKFTKEHPIYVSDRKIRYCTKSERQRQYEFNFDF
-951 KLVKITN
+951 KTVDLVKKGQWTRSPNIYRIEKNDYLN
-958 LLSRKVNN
+958 LD
-966 YKCKEIKLSN
+966 
-976 TYRTLKTTF
+976 F
-985 EHPFYSSKNTRIIN
+985 
-999 EDKFEFSKR
+999 
-1008 RMFDIGEK
+1008 
-1016 DWIKYP
+1016 
-1022 NLYIEEQD
+1022 
-1030 IDIKEIINKYSKKTD
+1030 
-1045 YIKLFN
+1045 
-1051 NKNFWWLVGLWLGDG
+1051 NKNILKNKDFWWLVGLWLGDG
-1066 SLNKRKGIDICFN
+1066 WTDKYSTYISFN
-1079 KKEKYLD
+1079 KKEQSHILNAKNIIL
-1086 KYISVV
+1086 KL
-1092 KKIFNK
+1092 FNK
-1098 NPSTHSE
+1098 NSHERIRRNCVELCFS
-1105 TNSKINYVFYSS
+1105 NKKLI
-1117 FMYEF
+1117 EF
-1122 LKNEFGYGSKNKHI
+1122 LNKYFGKYAIGKKI
-1136 PEWFKRWKNSF
+1136 PECVKYLPHKL
-1147 KKELVYGYFCADGS
+1147 KKYLILGYLDSDGC
-1161 VIKHEKYNSISFV
+1161 IIENNNRYNSSFV
-1174 STSLE
+1174 SVNLE
-1179 LLENIQDL
+1179 MLESFQDM
-1187 LFSFNIVS
+1187 LFSLGIVS
-1195 GLSLLR
+1195 NLSKLR
-1201 KEKIMEIEKRKVN
+1201 NEKKSIITNKEVN
-1214 CSCTYQLRIGNY
+1214 QKETFQLRLGHF
-1226 DSIKFKNLFNFLNC
+1226 DVIKLRNLFNNINDL
-1240 DKLSKIDES
+1240 KLSKVDVFKYKKRPRP
-1249 LNTGIRR
+1249 TCFD
-1256 KNGCFI
+1256 CFI
-1262 SKDKKY
+1262 KDNY
-1268 IYFQIK
+1268 IYNKIK
-1274 SIKTF
+1274 DIKKSKYTG
-1279 TYSGVV
+1279 YV
-1285 YNFTCDTHKYLSHH
+1285 YNFDCKTHTFVSYYITTH
-1299 FTNCNCDTYD
+1299 NCDTYD
-1309 DDKVVDTISLGSIF
+1309 DDKVVDTVSLGSIF

-1345 YEITRRLTMYYNAVN
+1345 YEITRRLTMYYNAIN

-1372 YEKVKSLYLLAET
+1372 YEKMKSLYLLSET

-1427 EAYGEEANIS
+1427 DAYGEDSNVSNIS
-1437 NVFKIKSKGLL
+1437 KIKSKGLL

-1473 VEDRHRIID
+1473 VEDRHRIIS
-1482 EQINNMESPK
+1482 EQLNSIDKPK
-1492 QSVEQDEFF
+1492 KLVEQDDFF
-1501 SRNYDRKYK
+1501 NRNYNDKFNRKIFK
-1510 SMGIRF
+1510 F

>member
-1 MTDELDAFYIRDP
+1 MTEDLDSFYIRDP
-14 TFPII
+14 VFPII
-19 KNRNNFVIGKHTYY
+19 KNRNNFVIKKHTYY

-62 YHIDVNNPVEP
+62 YQIDVNNPVEP

-123 FYNFIEARGFSGF
+123 FYNYIEARGFSGF
-136 SDDDEYT
+136 SDDNEYT

-156 LEDDADLQVESIYK
+156 LEDDPELQVESIYK

-177 YIPARQYLRQLF
+177 YIPAREYLRQLF

-202 KNMMLLGARGGGKP
+202 KNMMLLGGRGGGKP
-216 VDYQCVTITP
+216 VDYQCVTVTP

-248 TKIIGIPFDGE
+248 TKIIEIPFDGE

-308 KISDR
+308 KITDR

-320 IYRIPVNGCVD
+320 VYRIPVNGCVD
-331 FSKQNIDLDPYTLG
+331 FPKQNIDLDPYTLG

-356 SKNKIQITINKV
+356 SKNKIQITINKI
-368 DYEVLKHNIPY
+368 DYEILKSNIPY
-379 NISELKEGKHISLEF
+379 SISELKEGKHISLEF

-399 VLIKYNLY
+399 ILNKYDLY

-469 GYNCKK
+469 GYNCRK

-480 VGYKDKDG
+480 VGYKNKDG

-527 KIDYTTIIDIK
+527 KIDYTTIVDIK
-538 YVGRRKCK
+538 YVGKRKCK

-629 GYAKH
+629 GYVKH

-643 LKSNNINNAFRNEY
+643 LKSNNMNNAFRNEY
-657 LKKIGGEWVKKG
+657 LKKVGGEWVKKG

-677 TFTVTNPE
+677 TFTITNPE

-728 VYIGT
+728 IYIGT

-788 KIKEAVDHY
+788 KIKEAIDHY

-850 QSYKEAD
+850 QSYKDED
-857 KTLVCELGIDSNGDV
+857 KTLVCELGLDSNGNV

-933 LKNVENVGY
+933 LKNVEDVTI
-942 NDFLYNNDG
+942 NDKFYNNDG
-951 KLVKITN
+951 ETVSIQR
-958 LLSRKVNN
+958 LLNRKVSN
-966 YKCKEIKLSN
+966 YNCKEIKLSN

-985 EHPFYSSKNTRIIN
+985 EHPFYASKNIKRIKENDFDFKKTRLF
-999 EDKFEFSKR
+999 DLSK
-1008 RMFDIGEK
+1008 G

-1022 NLYIEEQD
+1022 NIYKKETNIN
-1030 IDIKEIINKYSKKTD
+1030 IDKILNKYTTRNT
-1045 YIKLFN
+1045 Y
-1051 NKNFWWLVGLWLGDG
+1051 KNIFKNPDFWWLVGLWLGDG
-1066 SLNKRKGIDICFN
+1066 SLNKYGGVDICFN
-1079 KKEKYLD
+1079 KKEPYLERYLNLI
-1086 KYISVV
+1086 KTV
-1092 KKIFNK
+1092 FNK
-1098 NPSTHSE
+1098 IPSKHSE
-1105 TNSKINYVFYSS
+1105 SDSKVNYVFYSS
-1117 FMYEF
+1117 FISEF

-1136 PEWFKRWKNSF
+1136 PEWFKLWNNSF
-1147 KKELVYGYFCADGS
+1147 KKELIYGYFCADGS
-1161 VIKHEKYNSISFV
+1161 VIKSKKYNSVSFV
-1174 STSLE
+1174 SISLE

-1187 LFSFNIVS
+1187 LFSFDIVS
-1195 GLSLLR
+1195 CLSLLR
-1201 KEKIMEIEKRKVN
+1201 DKGLMKIENRIINNDK
-1214 CSCTYQLRIGNY
+1214 TYQLRLGNI
-1226 DSIKFKNLFNFLNC
+1226 DSINFKNLFKSNNC
-1240 DKLSKIDES
+1240 NKINKIDES
-1249 LNTGIRR
+1249 LKTNLRR
-1256 KNGCFI
+1256 KNGCFL
-1262 SKDKKY
+1262 SEDKKY

-1279 TYSGVV
+1279 NYSGLV

-1309 DDKVVDTISLGSIF
+1309 DDKVVDTVSLGSIF

-1372 YEKVKSLYLLAET
+1372 YEKMRSLYLLSET
-1385 PKSLKDEAGTSIIR
+1385 PKSLKDEAGSSIIR
-1399 TGNRKYGT
+1399 VGNRKYGT
-1407 TTTTAVINYGI
+1407 TTTTSVINYGI

-1427 EAYGEEANIS
+1427 DAYGEDSNVSNIS
-1437 NVFKIKSKGLL
+1437 KIKSKGLL

-1473 VEDRHRIID
+1473 VEDRHRIIS
-1482 EQINNMESPK
+1482 EQLNSIDKPK
-1492 QSVEQDEFF
+1492 KLVEQDDFF
-1501 SRNYDRKYK
+1501 NRNYNDKFNRKIFK
-1510 SMGIRF
+1510 F

>member
-857 KTLVCELGIDSNGDV
+857 KTLVCELGIDSNGSV

-900 YEEPKKD
+900 YEEPKRD

-933 LKNVENVGY
+933 LKNVEDIN
-942 NDFLYNNDG
+942 NNDLLLNKDG
-951 KLVKITN
+951 EFVSINKFLKFYKEQEDVYEFKVSNIFRTTKFTKEHPIYVSDRITKYNTKLDRQRQYEFNFDFKTADLVKEGQWTKSPNIYRKETN
-958 LLSRKVNN
+958 DYLNLNFNK
-966 YKCKEIKLSN
+966 KI
-976 TYRTLKTTF
+976 LK
-985 EHPFYSSKNTRIIN
+985 
-999 EDKFEFSKR
+999 DK
-1008 RMFDIGEK
+1008 D
-1016 DWIKYP
+1016 
-1022 NLYIEEQD
+1022 
-1030 IDIKEIINKYSKKTD
+1030 
-1045 YIKLFN
+1045 
-1051 NKNFWWLVGLWLGDG
+1051 FWWLIGLWLGDG
-1066 SLNKRKGIDICFN
+1066 WI
-1079 KKEKYLD
+1079 D
-1086 KYISVV
+1086 KYSIYFSFNSKETTHINKAKSIVQRL
-1092 KKIFNK
+1092 FNK
-1098 NPSTHSE
+1098 NTYERIRNNCVELSFGNKKLSE
-1105 TNSKINYVFYSS
+1105 FLNNYFGKYAYGKKINEFVKYAPHKFKKQLILGYLDSDGCIIEKNNRYSS
-1117 FMYEF
+1117 
-1122 LKNEFGYGSKNKHI
+1122 
-1136 PEWFKRWKNSF
+1136 
-1147 KKELVYGYFCADGS
+1147 
-1161 VIKHEKYNSISFV
+1161 SFV
-1174 STSLE
+1174 SINLE
-1179 LLENIQDL
+1179 LLESVQDI
-1187 LFSFNIVS
+1187 LFSLNIVS
-1195 GLSLLR
+1195 NLSKLR
-1201 KEKIMEIEKRKVN
+1201 NKKESFIQGKKINQKE
-1214 CSCTYQLRIGNY
+1214 TYQLRLGHF
-1226 DSIKFKNLFNFLNC
+1226 DVLKLRSLFDEIDDL
-1240 DKLSKIDES
+1240 KLSKVNINKYNKRPSPTSFE
-1249 LNTGIRR
+1249 
-1256 KNGCFI
+1256 CFI
-1262 SKDKKY
+1262 KDGFIYNKIKKITKSKY
-1268 IYFQIK
+1268 TGY
-1274 SIKTF
+1274 
-1279 TYSGVV
+1279 V
-1285 YNFTCDTHKYLSHH
+1285 YNFDCKTHTFISYYITTH
-1299 FTNCNCDTYD
+1299 NCDTYD

-1385 PKSLKDEAGTSIIR
+1385 PKSLKDEAGASIIR

-1437 NVFKIKSKGLL
+1437 NVSKIKSKGLL

-1492 QSVEQDEFF
+1492 RSVEQDEFF

>member
-19 KNRNNFVIGKHTYY
+19 KNKNNFVIGKHTYY

-189 DRPMGIPLYENQS
+189 DKPMGIPLYENQS
-202 KNMMLLGARGGGKP
+202 KNMMLLGARGGGKGTLLTEVVP
-216 VDYQCVTITP
+216 TP
-226 DGVKLFKDLQV
+226 DGMKVWGSLQI
-237 GDAVFAKDGSI
+237 GDYVFDENGNP
-248 TKIIGIPFDGE
+248 TKIIGIPFD
-259 DECYELTLKDG
+259 DITNTYEITFSDG
-270 RKIIAGQD
+270 RKTIVSEDHLWNVKCWDKGFKVIDTKTIA
-278 HEWLVIK
+278 
-285 HGSKRGE
+285 S
-292 FITTT
+292 
-297 KEMLK
+297 
-302 DYVRER
+302 DYVKKR
-308 KISDR
+308 KVTER
-313 NPSGKEY
+313 NPNGKEY
-320 IYRIPVNGCVD
+320 KYKIQVSGAVEFN
-331 FSKQNIDLDPYTLG
+331 KKEDLLIDPYTMGLL
-345 IIIGNGSCTSC
+345 IGDGSFR
-356 SKNKIQITINKV
+356 NV
-368 DYEVLKHNIPY
+368 HNHTMFLAGASEDIDEYREIIPY
-379 NISELKEGKHISLEF
+379 HIDELSSKDNNVIHIN
-394 ENIKD
+394 NIKEI
-399 VLIKYNLY
+399 LKKYDLLD
-407 GKYSYN
+407 KYSYE
-413 KSIPKEYLFNDKETR
+413 KHIPYQYLFSSKEDR
-428 LELLKGLIDSDG
+428 LNLLKGLIDTDG

-448 PSYNTTSEQL
+448 PSYTTTSEQL

-469 GYNCKK
+469 GYNCRK

-499 YIYTDE
+499 YIYTDDIICNLKRKIAKIQPRTSNYHKSKQLYSIIVDVKCLGPQHIRCISVE
-505 NISKLDRK
+505 NESGLYLT
-513 NEKIVSRISKYQRS
+513 N
-527 KIDYTTIIDIK
+527 
-538 YVGRRKCK
+538 
-546 CITVEHKD
+546 
-554 HCFLAGDFIVT
+554 DFIVT

-629 GYAKH
+629 GYTKH

-657 LKKIGGEWVKKG
+657 LKKISGEWVKKG

-857 KTLVCELGIDSNGDV
+857 KTLICELGIDSNGSV

-933 LKNVENVGY
+933 LKNVE
-942 NDFLYNNDG
+942 DINNDDLLLNKDG
-951 KLVKITN
+951 EFVSINKFLKFYKEQEDVYEFKVSNIFRTTKFTKEHPIYVSDRIIKYNTKSNRQRQYEFNFDFKTADLVKEGQWTKSPNIYRKETN
-958 LLSRKVNN
+958 DYLNLNFNK
-966 YKCKEIKLSN
+966 KI
-976 TYRTLKTTF
+976 LK
-985 EHPFYSSKNTRIIN
+985 
-999 EDKFEFSKR
+999 DK
-1008 RMFDIGEK
+1008 D
-1016 DWIKYP
+1016 
-1022 NLYIEEQD
+1022 
-1030 IDIKEIINKYSKKTD
+1030 
-1045 YIKLFN
+1045 
-1051 NKNFWWLVGLWLGDG
+1051 FWWLIGLWLGDG
-1066 SLNKRKGIDICFN
+1066 WTGKYSIYFSFNSKEITHINKAKSIIQR
-1079 KKEKYLD
+1079 L
-1086 KYISVV
+1086 
-1092 KKIFNK
+1092 FNK
-1098 NPSTHSE
+1098 NTHERIRNNCIELSFGNKKLSE
-1105 TNSKINYVFYSS
+1105 FLNDYFGKYAYGKKINEFIKYAPHKLKKQLVLGYLDSDGCIIEKNNRYSS
-1117 FMYEF
+1117 
-1122 LKNEFGYGSKNKHI
+1122 
-1136 PEWFKRWKNSF
+1136 
-1147 KKELVYGYFCADGS
+1147 
-1161 VIKHEKYNSISFV
+1161 SFV
-1174 STSLE
+1174 SVNLE
-1179 LLENIQDL
+1179 LLESIQDI
-1187 LFSFNIVS
+1187 LFSLNIVS
-1195 GLSLLR
+1195 NLSKLR
-1201 KEKIMEIEKRKVN
+1201 NKKESFIQEKKVN
-1214 CSCTYQLRIGNY
+1214 QKETYQLRLGHFDILKLR
-1226 DSIKFKNLFNFLNC
+1226 SLFDEIDDL
-1240 DKLSKIDES
+1240 KLSKVNINKYNKRPSPTSFE
-1249 LNTGIRR
+1249 
-1256 KNGCFI
+1256 CFI
-1262 SKDKKY
+1262 KDGFIYNKIKKITKSKY
-1268 IYFQIK
+1268 TGY
-1274 SIKTF
+1274 
-1279 TYSGVV
+1279 V
-1285 YNFTCDTHKYLSHH
+1285 YNFDCKTHTFISYYITTH
-1299 FTNCNCDTYD
+1299 NCDTYD

-1385 PKSLKDEAGTSIIR
+1385 PKSLKDEAGSSIIR

-1427 EAYGEEANIS
+1427 EAYGEDANIS

-1473 VEDRHRIID
+1473 VEDRHRVID
-1482 EQINNMESPK
+1482 EQINNMERPK

>member
-189 DRPMGIPLYENQS
+189 DKPMGLPLYENQS
-202 KNMMLLGARGGGKP
+202 KNMMLLGARGGGKGSLLTEVVP
-216 VDYQCVTITP
+216 TP
-226 DGVKLFKDLQV
+226 DGMKVWGSLQI
-237 GDAVFAKDGSI
+237 GDYVFNENGNP
-248 TKIIGIPFDGE
+248 TKIIGIPFD
-259 DECYELTLKDG
+259 DITNTYEITFSDG
-270 RKIIAGQD
+270 RKTIVSEDHLWNVKCWDKGFKVVDTKTIASD
-278 HEWLVIK
+278 YFK
-285 HGSKRGE
+285 KRKVTE
-292 FITTT
+292 
-297 KEMLK
+297 
-302 DYVRER
+302 
-308 KISDR
+308 R
-313 NPSGKEY
+313 NPNGKEY
-320 IYRIPVNGCVD
+320 KYKIQVSGAVEFN
-331 FSKQNIDLDPYTLG
+331 KKEDLLIDPYTMGLL
-345 IIIGNGSCTSC
+345 IGDGSFR
-356 SKNKIQITINKV
+356 NV
-368 DYEVLKHNIPY
+368 HNHTMFLAGASEDIDEYREIIPY
-379 NISELKEGKHISLEF
+379 HIDELSSKENNIIHIN
-394 ENIKD
+394 NIKEI
-399 VLIKYNLY
+399 LKKYDLLD
-407 GKYSYN
+407 KYSYE
-413 KSIPKEYLFNDKETR
+413 KHIPHQYLFSSKEDR
-428 LELLKGLIDSDG
+428 LNLLKGLIDTDG

-469 GYNCKK
+469 GYNCRK

-499 YIYTDE
+499 YIYTDDIIC
-505 NISKLDRK
+505 NLKRKISK
-513 NEKIVSRISKYQRS
+513 IQPRISNYHKS
-527 KIDYTTIIDIK
+527 KQLYSIIID
-538 YVGRRKCK
+538 VKCLGPQHIR
-546 CITVEHKD
+546 CISVENESG
-554 HCFLAGDFIVT
+554 LYLTNDFIVT

-677 TFTVTNPE
+677 TFTITNPE

-857 KTLVCELGIDSNGDV
+857 KTLVCELGIDSNGNV

-933 LKNVENVGY
+933 LKNVEDIN
-942 NDFLYNNDG
+942 NNDLLLNKDG
-951 KLVKITN
+951 EFVSINKFLKFYKEQEDVYEFKVSNIFRTTKFTKEHPIYVSDRIIKYNTKSDRQRQYEFNFDFKTADLVKEGQWTKSPNIYNKETN
-958 LLSRKVNN
+958 DYLNLNFNK
-966 YKCKEIKLSN
+966 KI
-976 TYRTLKTTF
+976 LK
-985 EHPFYSSKNTRIIN
+985 
-999 EDKFEFSKR
+999 DK
-1008 RMFDIGEK
+1008 D
-1016 DWIKYP
+1016 
-1022 NLYIEEQD
+1022 
-1030 IDIKEIINKYSKKTD
+1030 
-1045 YIKLFN
+1045 
-1051 NKNFWWLVGLWLGDG
+1051 FWWLIGLWLGDG
-1066 SLNKRKGIDICFN
+1066 WN
-1079 KKEKYLD
+1079 D
-1086 KYISVV
+1086 KYSIYFSFNSKEIVHIN
-1092 KKIFNK
+1092 KAKSIIQKLFNK
-1098 NPSTHSE
+1098 NTHERIRGNCVELSFSNKNLSE
-1105 TNSKINYVFYSS
+1105 FLNNYFGKYAYGKTINESIKYMPHKLKKQLILGYLDSDGCVIEKNNRYSS
-1117 FMYEF
+1117 
-1122 LKNEFGYGSKNKHI
+1122 
-1136 PEWFKRWKNSF
+1136 
-1147 KKELVYGYFCADGS
+1147 
-1161 VIKHEKYNSISFV
+1161 SFV
-1174 STSLE
+1174 SVNLE
-1179 LLENIQDL
+1179 LLESIQDI
-1187 LFSFNIVS
+1187 LFSLNIVS
-1195 GLSLLR
+1195 NLSKLR
-1201 KEKIMEIEKRKVN
+1201 NKKESFIQEKKVN
-1214 CSCTYQLRIGNY
+1214 QKETYQLRLGHF
-1226 DSIKFKNLFNFLNC
+1226 DVLKLRSLFDEIDDL
-1240 DKLSKIDES
+1240 KLSKVNINKYNKRPSPTSFE
-1249 LNTGIRR
+1249 
-1256 KNGCFI
+1256 CFI
-1262 SKDKKY
+1262 KDGVIYNKIKKITKY
-1268 IYFQIK
+1268 KY
-1274 SIKTF
+1274 TG
-1279 TYSGVV
+1279 YV
-1285 YNFTCDTHKYLSHH
+1285 YNFDCKTHTFVSYYITTH
-1299 FTNCNCDTYD
+1299 NCDTYD

-1427 EAYGEEANIS
+1427 EAYGEDANIS

>member
-1 MTDELDAFYIRDP
+1 MTEDLDSFYIRDP
-14 TFPII
+14 VFPII
-19 KNRNNFVIGKHTYY
+19 KNRNNFVIKKHTYY

-62 YHIDVNNPVEP
+62 YQIDVNNPVEP

-123 FYNFIEARGFSGF
+123 FYNYIEARGFSGF
-136 SDDDEYT
+136 SDDNEYT

-156 LEDDADLQVESIYK
+156 LEDDPELQVASIYK

-177 YIPARQYLRQLF
+177 YIPAREYLRQLF

-202 KNMMLLGARGGGKP
+202 KNMMLLGARGGGKGALLTEVVP
-216 VDYQCVTITP
+216 TP
-226 DGVKLFKDLQV
+226 DGMKVWGSLRI
-237 GDAVFAKDGSI
+237 GDYVFDENGNP
-248 TKIIGIPFDGE
+248 TKIIGIPFD
-259 DECYELTLKDG
+259 DITNTYEITFSDG
-270 RKIIAGQD
+270 RKTVVSEDHLWNVKCWDKGFKIVDTKTIAYD
-278 HEWLVIK
+278 YFK
-285 HGSKRGE
+285 KRKVTE
-292 FITTT
+292 
-297 KEMLK
+297 
-302 DYVRER
+302 
-308 KISDR
+308 R
-313 NPSGKEY
+313 NPNGKEY
-320 IYRIPVNGCVD
+320 KYRIQVSGAVEFN
-331 FSKQNIDLDPYTLG
+331 KKEDLLIDPYTMGLL
-345 IIIGNGSCTSC
+345 IGDGSFR
-356 SKNKIQITINKV
+356 NV
-368 DYEVLKHNIPY
+368 HNHTMFLAGASEDMDEYREIIPY
-379 NISELKEGKHISLEF
+379 HIDELSSKDNNIIHINDIKEILK
-394 ENIKD
+394 
-399 VLIKYNLY
+399 KYDLLD
-407 GKYSYN
+407 KYSYE
-413 KSIPKEYLFNDKETR
+413 KHIPYQYLFSSKEDR
-428 LELLKGLIDSDG
+428 LNLLKGLIDTDG

-448 PSYNTTSEQL
+448 PSYTTTSEQL

-469 GYNCKK
+469 GYNCRK

-499 YIYTDE
+499 YIYTDDIICNLKRKIAKIQPRTSNYHKSKQLYSIIVDVKCLGPQHIRCISVE
-505 NISKLDRK
+505 NESGLYLT
-513 NEKIVSRISKYQRS
+513 N
-527 KIDYTTIIDIK
+527 
-538 YVGRRKCK
+538 
-546 CITVEHKD
+546 
-554 HCFLAGDFIVT
+554 DFIVT

-629 GYAKH
+629 GYVKH

-643 LKSNNINNAFRNEY
+643 LKSNNMNNAFRNEY
-657 LKKIGGEWVKKG
+657 LKKVGGEWVKKG

-677 TFTVTNPE
+677 TFTITNPE

-728 VYIGT
+728 IYIGT

-788 KIKEAVDHY
+788 KIKEAIDHY
-797 MKRREIKRKAKSMK
+797 MKRREVKRKAKSMK

-850 QSYKEAD
+850 QSYKDED
-857 KTLVCELGIDSNGDV
+857 KTLICELGLDSNGNV

-933 LKNVENVGY
+933 LKNVEDIN
-942 NDFLYNNDG
+942 NNDLLLNKDG
-951 KLVKITN
+951 EFVSINKFLKFYKEQEDVYEFKVSNIFRTTKFTKEHPIYVSDRITKYNTKSNRQRQYEFNFDFKTADLVKEGQWTKSPNIYRKETN
-958 LLSRKVNN
+958 DYLNLNFNK
-966 YKCKEIKLSN
+966 KI
-976 TYRTLKTTF
+976 LK
-985 EHPFYSSKNTRIIN
+985 
-999 EDKFEFSKR
+999 DK
-1008 RMFDIGEK
+1008 D
-1016 DWIKYP
+1016 
-1022 NLYIEEQD
+1022 
-1030 IDIKEIINKYSKKTD
+1030 
-1045 YIKLFN
+1045 
-1051 NKNFWWLVGLWLGDG
+1051 FWWLIGLWLGDG
-1066 SLNKRKGIDICFN
+1066 WTDKYSICFSFNSKETTHIN
-1079 KKEKYLD
+1079 KAKSIIQRL
-1086 KYISVV
+1086 
-1092 KKIFNK
+1092 FNK
-1098 NPSTHSE
+1098 NTYERIKNNCVELSFGNKKLSE
-1105 TNSKINYVFYSS
+1105 FLNDYFGKYAYGKKINEFIKYAPHKLKKQLILGYLDSDGCIIEKNNRYSS
-1117 FMYEF
+1117 
-1122 LKNEFGYGSKNKHI
+1122 
-1136 PEWFKRWKNSF
+1136 
-1147 KKELVYGYFCADGS
+1147 
-1161 VIKHEKYNSISFV
+1161 SFV
-1174 STSLE
+1174 SINLE
-1179 LLENIQDL
+1179 LLESIQDI
-1187 LFSFNIVS
+1187 LFSLNIVS
-1195 GLSLLR
+1195 NLSKLRNR
-1201 KEKIMEIEKRKVN
+1201 KESFIQEKKVN
-1214 CSCTYQLRIGNY
+1214 QKETYQLRLGHF
-1226 DSIKFKNLFNFLNC
+1226 DVLKLRSLFDEVDDL
-1240 DKLSKIDES
+1240 KLSKVNINKYNKRPSPTSFE
-1249 LNTGIRR
+1249 
-1256 KNGCFI
+1256 CFI
-1262 SKDKKY
+1262 KDGFIYNKIKKITKSKY
-1268 IYFQIK
+1268 TGY
-1274 SIKTF
+1274 
-1279 TYSGVV
+1279 V
-1285 YNFTCDTHKYLSHH
+1285 YNFDCKTHTFISYYITTH
-1299 FTNCNCDTYD
+1299 NCDTYD
-1309 DDKVVDTISLGSIF
+1309 DDKVVDTVSLGSIF

-1372 YEKVKSLYLLAET
+1372 YEKMRSLYLLSET
-1385 PKSLKDEAGTSIIR
+1385 PKSLKDEAGSSIIR
-1399 TGNRKYGT
+1399 VGNRKYGT
-1407 TTTTAVINYGI
+1407 TTTTSVINYGI

-1427 EAYGEEANIS
+1427 DAYGEDSNVSNIS
-1437 NVFKIKSKGLL
+1437 KIKSKGLL

-1473 VEDRHRIID
+1473 VEDRHRIIS
-1482 EQINNMESPK
+1482 EQLNSIDKPEK
-1492 QSVEQDEFF
+1492 RVEQDDFF
-1501 SRNYDRKYK
+1501 TRNYNDKFNRKIFK
-1510 SMGIRF
+1510 F

>member
-189 DRPMGIPLYENQS
+189 DKPMGIPLYENQS
-202 KNMMLLGARGGGKP
+202 KNMMLLGARGGGKGTLLTEVVP
-216 VDYQCVTITP
+216 TP
-226 DGVKLFKDLQV
+226 DGMKVWGSLQI
-237 GDAVFAKDGSI
+237 GDYVFDENGNP
-248 TKIIGIPFDGE
+248 TKIIGIPFD
-259 DECYELTLKDG
+259 DITNTYEITFSDG
-270 RKIIAGQD
+270 RKTVVSEDHLWNVKCWDKGFKIID
-278 HEWLVIK
+278 
-285 HGSKRGE
+285 
-292 FITTT
+292 T
-297 KEMLK
+297 KTIAS
-302 DYVRER
+302 DYVKKR
-308 KISDR
+308 KVTER
-313 NPSGKEY
+313 NPNGKEY
-320 IYRIPVNGCVD
+320 KYKIQVSGAVEFNKKEGLLI
-331 FSKQNIDLDPYTLG
+331 DPYTMGLL
-345 IIIGNGSCTSC
+345 IGDGSFRHVHNHTMFLAGASEDIDEYR
-356 SKNKIQITINKV
+356 KI
-368 DYEVLKHNIPY
+368 IPY
-379 NISELKEGKHISLEF
+379 RIDELSAKDNNIIHINDIKEILK
-394 ENIKD
+394 
-399 VLIKYNLY
+399 KYDLLD
-407 GKYSYN
+407 KYSYE
-413 KSIPKEYLFNDKETR
+413 KHIPYQYLFSSKEDR
-428 LELLKGLIDSDG
+428 LNLLKGLIDTDG

-448 PSYNTTSEQL
+448 PSYTTTSEQL
-458 ADDVCFLARSL
+458 ADDVCFLVRSL
-469 GYNCKK
+469 GYNCRK

-499 YIYTDE
+499 CIYTDDIIC
-505 NISKLDRK
+505 NLKRKISK
-513 NEKIVSRISKYQRS
+513 IQPRISNYHKS
-527 KIDYTTIIDIK
+527 KQLYSIIID
-538 YVGRRKCK
+538 VKCLGPQHIR
-546 CITVEHKD
+546 CISVENESG
-554 HCFLAGDFIVT
+554 LYLTNDFIVT

-629 GYAKH
+629 GYTKH

-857 KTLVCELGIDSNGDV
+857 KTLVCELGIDSNGSV

-900 YEEPKKD
+900 YEEPKRD

-933 LKNVENVGY
+933 LKNVEDIN
-942 NDFLYNNDG
+942 NNDLLLNKDG
-951 KLVKITN
+951 EFVSINKFLKFYKEQEDVYEFKVSNIFRTTKFTKEHPIYVSDRIVKYNTKSNRQRQYEFNFDFKTADLVKEGQWTKSPNIYREETN
-958 LLSRKVNN
+958 DYLNLNFNK
-966 YKCKEIKLSN
+966 KI
-976 TYRTLKTTF
+976 LK
-985 EHPFYSSKNTRIIN
+985 
-999 EDKFEFSKR
+999 DK
-1008 RMFDIGEK
+1008 D
-1016 DWIKYP
+1016 
-1022 NLYIEEQD
+1022 
-1030 IDIKEIINKYSKKTD
+1030 
-1045 YIKLFN
+1045 
-1051 NKNFWWLVGLWLGDG
+1051 FWWLIGLWLGDG
-1066 SLNKRKGIDICFN
+1066 WI
-1079 KKEKYLD
+1079 D
-1086 KYISVV
+1086 KYSIYFSFNSKEITHINKAKSIVQRL
-1092 KKIFNK
+1092 FNK
-1098 NPSTHSE
+1098 NTHERIRNNCIELSFGNNKLSE
-1105 TNSKINYVFYSS
+1105 FLDDYFGKYAYGKKINEFIKYAPHKLKKQLVLGYLDSDGCIIEKNNRYS
-1117 FMYEF
+1117 
-1122 LKNEFGYGSKNKHI
+1122 
-1136 PEWFKRWKNSF
+1136 
-1147 KKELVYGYFCADGS
+1147 A
-1161 VIKHEKYNSISFV
+1161 SFV
-1174 STSLE
+1174 SINLE
-1179 LLENIQDL
+1179 LLESIQDI
-1187 LFSFNIVS
+1187 LFSLNIVS
-1195 GLSLLR
+1195 NLSKLR
-1201 KEKIMEIEKRKVN
+1201 NKKESFIQEKKVN
-1214 CSCTYQLRIGNY
+1214 QKETYQLRLGHF
-1226 DSIKFKNLFNFLNC
+1226 DVLKLRSLFDEIDDL
-1240 DKLSKIDES
+1240 KLSKVNINKYNKRPSPTSFE
-1249 LNTGIRR
+1249 
-1256 KNGCFI
+1256 CFI
-1262 SKDKKY
+1262 KDGFIYNKIKKITKSKY
-1268 IYFQIK
+1268 TGY
-1274 SIKTF
+1274 
-1279 TYSGVV
+1279 V
-1285 YNFTCDTHKYLSHH
+1285 YNFDCKTHTFVSYYITTH
-1299 FTNCNCDTYD
+1299 NCDTYD
-1309 DDKVVDTISLGSIF
+1309 DDKVVDTVSLGSIF

-1345 YEITRRLTMYYNAVN
+1345 YEITRRLTMYYNAIN

-1427 EAYGEEANIS
+1427 EAYGEDANIS

-1473 VEDRHRIID
+1473 VEDRHRVID